1 MAEKNIKI
9 SGIGDVTREDF
20 VRAITDPDK
29 FKEFADQQGWG
40 NKRRQLAWNS
50 LHNYA
55 QGVQNGEINEINDM
69 HQVVDDTG
77 ARTNKQEKY
86 NWIGSKFDANGA
98 TAAFMNQIAKGMQ
111 TASKPADKSL
121 KSIPSITSY
130 LNQQWFG
137 SNNPDWELFQKNDTL
152 TNGVYGIANRSA
164 KIKEGL
170 TKYKNELT
178 TNGAQYNWDG
188 VDKDALYKNLDA
200 AIASSNVATYAPLG
214 ITSDYISNALAT
226 KDLSTTQ
233 EQSSENDQASPSQNS
248 NSEGITDEQ
257 LLALESNKDLADLA
271 QANPAKRAEYIAQA
285 RERLANQITLSEQE
299 AQRNTRAYQ
308 DKIAAQKQ
316 QQYNQEMLNWYNS
329 QTFKPEYTAQL
340 GSSYVGTPGG
350 GAVSTYLDSLNFSD
364 KDFEMNSP
372 RTISAI
378 ATSTK
383 FKKPEIRTV
392 KTNLGS
398 QTVTLNNKLDV
409 LAYMLQFNAKNNPN
423 FKRYFTDVSSAAGKS
438 AGSIYRINALKGAD
452 GSYVYV
458 RRNGNNYEFYRS
470 KPMDILYKE
479 HLARKHKLGG
489 VITKFQQG
497 GAAAYNAK
505 LKQRQQQ
512 VQKAKEQQI
521 QSQPQQPPLGR
532 SSIKS
537 MGKNTNTLTTAD
549 KIAIG
554 AAATDFLASFTA
566 NPIANGAGTLLTTGA
581 DIASD
586 ISHGASFGQAA
597 GNAAM
602 NLGMGL
608 IGFIPGLGTA
618 TKAKKL
624 KKILQVSSGAV
635 QAYFIA
641 NNFNEGVKSLGK
653 VLDGSATVQDYK
665 NLIYGLQGA
674 KGASNSVINAAK
686 RRGAAKVIKELPDK
700 FNAGEA
706 KYTFKNNG
714 KETQRLTQAQVK
726 ELQEKGSEGVSDEIK
741 QLLNGVAV
749 KPSKTIETKLGI
761 SWTKKQK
768 PIEYQYKP
776 KGEIQKLLDDLQIQS
791 QKSSMWNPGRQDY
804 LSMTSEHNW
813 SLPSISIGLGKNS
826 TKEVIKRGKQ
836 SSKPN
841 TTPESQP
848 TITNN
853 PEKPLQTHTITPEQ
867 QKKDIELLRK
877 RFMSEEPLPID
888 NATRKAYEHY
898 RKRPMTDQE
907 IKDLEAEQQIKRF
920 MRNYR
925 KQYKPQDQV
934 YAERRDALQKDL
946 SERKALAEDLANAQ
960 QEVEQARA
968 YTQSKIRW
976 DEGEAMAKKLPVPSA
991 RVIVTPESVRTQ
1003 VNRQFAMSWV
1013 PDKRKPALKGAA
1025 RAKKQAMYQNLFQ
1038 PPAVRQGTGSPVQH
1052 TTRKSLERLQ
1062 KMQDAV
1068 QQEFLERQRKQ
1079 NAIILSPTESRQG
1092 MYQQMFSP
1100 VLTNLDNQGRAS
1112 GLRAKPSKA
1121 DVKSV
1126 KSSEYKQQQKQSRQQ
1141 KATEVMEAFGNTK
1154 NNNTKGHNKNTNLP
1168 HKQSNKKKK
1177 TSRDNNIKRR
1187 QDGGVL
1193 YDYEFLKSVHAFKQ
1207 GGVIKAQGGVKLN
1220 NIWAGKNQNYGYNTY
1235 LNRIF
1240 GNQDVLSWMRTHY
1253 VGDNATK
1260 QYADYVMKNV
1270 NDRNTY
1276 GVNNYNND
1284 STYVANKGINTFNT
1298 GYQNAGNTLN
1308 YILFGNNT
1316 KDYTDKK
1323 GVAYGLINFTRPAK
1337 ALATGDSYNADPSKA
1352 YIDNA
1357 LGLQTYSR
1365 VASLTDPGIK
1375 TGGFGDWGKYWKEQG
1390 NTGAYYY
1397 IAPGDTS
1404 GKGQWIPTKDKTLNG
1419 YQDFEAA
1426 LQETPKKDGS
1436 VTNPDIGKKSIFDKG
1451 KEYLSKLTSNPGNLY
1466 NVVETGKYLL
1476 ANKAT
1481 NDIFKIKAPNFVIS
1495 PKHTSYQVMDNLA
1508 QQNAYHNRAAETVN
1522 QTSRPLTSSGQL
1534 QTAAQQESMNN
1545 ANKLY
1550 LQGNIERNT
1559 WLESQKQQSN
1569 HAGLYNM
1576 ESAVDT
1582 ANANAKQAY
1591 ATRMLN
1597 EYQDPRDRLR
1607 ALATNR
1613 QNWINALEK
1622 FNVIDPYVERKNA
1635 QQQYGLAKAQ
1645 WDYQNDADVLKASQ
1659 DYQALLRQHQND
1671 LNFNAWDT
1679 AQYKA
1684 LIDAQKKAGAKYYNN
1699 MYQVYGINNPGFK
1712 YSTPTYKKKGG
1723 KFEDISKFNT
1733 KEFYN
1738 TVRHSINTATKQGGD
1753 LGKLIN
1759 TLFKKSNKK

>member
-9 SGIGDVTREDF
+9 SGIGDVAREDF
-20 VRAITDPDK
+20 IRAITDPDK

-69 HQVVDDTG
+69 HQIVDDTG

-98 TAAFMNQIAKGMQ
+98 IAAFMNQIAKSMQ
-111 TASKPADKSL
+111 TSTKATDKSL
-121 KSIPSITSY
+121 KSIPNVTSY

-137 SNNPDWELFQKNDTL
+137 SNNPDWALFQKNDTL
-152 TNGVYGIANRSA
+152 TNGVYGITNRSA

-188 VDKDALYKNLDA
+188 VDKDTLYKNLDA

-214 ITSDYISNALAT
+214 ITADYINNVLAT
-226 KDLSTTQ
+226 KDLSAIVADTDTNTNNTQ
-233 EQSSENDQASPSQNS
+233 TVDDPTRGFSE
-248 NSEGITDEQ
+248 EE
-257 LLALESNKDLADLA
+257 LA
-271 QANPAKRAEYIAQA
+271 QYNTMTPEQQQKYLAQRQQIINLDNEEVLTKNQAKIDAVNKAKEDAAFKNWLKANGYYSPKAQA
-285 RERLANQITLSEQE
+285 TSYVSSRLARTSLVDSKGKRLQGPAVMSGAAFDRDHEKYRFQDSEWDSFIHGDLTSDIHKVW
-299 AQRNTRAYQ
+299 ALKNADRHTTNGDVAIRSKLDWINYNYQ
-308 DKIAAQKQ
+308 WLLDTGR
-316 QQYNQEMLNWYNS
+316 LNRI
-329 QTFKPEYTAQL
+329 
-340 GSSYVGTPGG
+340 GDDVSSYVGAPAGTVWRLKNSKRSSDG
-350 GAVSTYLDSLNFSD
+350 TYMYMR
-364 KDFEMNSP
+364 K
-372 RTISAI
+372 R
-378 ATSTK
+378 
-383 FKKPEIRTV
+383 
-392 KTNLGS
+392 G
-398 QTVTLNNKLDV
+398 NKL
-409 LAYMLQFNAKNNPN
+409 
-423 FKRYFTDVSSAAGKS
+423 
-438 AGSIYRINALKGAD
+438 
-452 GSYVYV
+452 
-458 RRNGNNYEFYRS
+458 EFYRS
-470 KPMDILYKE
+470 KSWNNLRNNEFKKYIS
-479 HLARKHKLGG
+479 KHQWGG
-489 VITKFQQG
+489 VFGSQ
-497 GAAAYNAK
+497 AK
-505 LKQRQQQ
+505 LREQYSKDLKARQDAI
-512 VQKAKEQQI
+512 KKQQI
-521 QSQPQQPPLGR
+521 QSQPQQVPVGR
-532 SSIKS
+532 SSVKS

-554 AAATDFLASFTA
+554 AAAADFLASFTA
-566 NPIANGAGTLLTTGA
+566 NPIANGSGTILTTGA

-624 KKILQVSSGAV
+624 KKILQISSGAV

-641 NNFNEGVKSLGK
+641 NNFSEGVKSLSK

-674 KGASNSVINAAK
+674 KGASNSVINTAK
-686 RRGAAKVIKELPDK
+686 RREAAKVIKELPDK

-706 KYTFKNNG
+706 RYTFKSNG
-714 KETQRLTQAQVK
+714 KETQRLTKAQVK
-726 ELQEKGSEGVSDEIK
+726 ELQEKGSEGVSDDIK
-741 QLLNGVAV
+741 QLLNGVVV
-749 KPSKTIETKLGI
+749 KPSKTITINTKLGV
-761 SWTKKQK
+761 SWTKKQN

-791 QKSSMWNPGRQDY
+791 QKSSMLHPGRQDY

-813 SLPSISIGLGKNS
+813 SLPSISMGFGKNS
-826 TKEVIKRGKQ
+826 AKEVIKRAKQ

-841 TTPESQP
+841 ATSQSQP
-848 TITNN
+848 TITTNN
-853 PEKPLQTHTITPEQ
+853 PERPLQTHTITPEQ
-867 QKKDIELLRK
+867 QKRDIELLRK
-877 RFMSEEPLPID
+877 RFTSDKPLPID
-888 NATRKAYEHY
+888 NATRKAYEDY

-907 IKDLEAEQQIKRF
+907 IIELEKEQRAKRSKRS
-920 MRNYR
+920 MPLVT
-925 KQYKPQDQV
+925 QEDD
-934 YAERRDALQKDL
+934 YAARRIALQK
-946 SERKALAEDLANAQ
+946 RKALAKDLENAQ
-960 QEVEQARA
+960 REVEQAKANTQFKINIAEGNARA
-968 YTQSKIRW
+968 K
-976 DEGEAMAKKLPVPSA
+976 DLPVPSA
-991 RVIVTPESVRTQ
+991 RVIVTPESVRAQ
-1003 VNRQFAMSWV
+1003 ANREFALNWEPV
-1013 PDKRKPALKGAA
+1013 EFKPELKGAA
-1025 RAKKQAMYQNLFQ
+1025 RSKKQAMY
-1038 PPAVRQGTGSPVQH
+1038 
-1052 TTRKSLERLQ
+1052 ERLFPPF
-1062 KMQDAV
+1062 A
-1068 QQEFLERQRKQ
+1068 ERQRKQ

-1100 VLTNLDNQGRAS
+1100 VLTNLDNQARAM

-1141 KATEVMEAFGNTK
+1141 KASEVMEAFGNTK
-1154 NNNTKGHNKNTNLP
+1154 SNNTKGYNKNTNLP

-1177 TSRDNNIKRR
+1177 TSRDTNIKRR

-1207 GGVIKAQGGVKLN
+1207 GGVIKAKGGVRLN
-1220 NIWAGKNQNYGYNTY
+1220 NIWAGKNQDYGYNTY

-1270 NDRNTY
+1270 NDRSTY
-1276 GVNNYNND
+1276 GINNYNND
-1284 STYVANKGINTFNT
+1284 STYVANEGINTFNT
-1298 GYQNAGNTLN
+1298 GYQNTGNTLN
-1308 YILFGNNT
+1308 YILFGNNI

-1323 GVAYGLINFTRPAK
+1323 GVVYKLINFIRPNK
-1337 ALATGDSYNADPSKA
+1337 ALATGDSYNIDPSKA

-1397 IAPGDTS
+1397 TAPGDTS
-1404 GKGQWIPTKDKTLNG
+1404 DKGQWIPTNDKTLNG
-1419 YQDFEAA
+1419 YQDFEAVPQKA
-1426 LQETPKKDGS
+1426 PKKDGS
-1436 VTNPDIGKKSIFDKG
+1436 ITNPDIGKKSIFDKG

-1466 NVVETGKYLL
+1466 NAVETGKYLL

-1508 QQNAYHNRAAETVN
+1508 QQNAYHSKAAETVN

-1550 LQGNIERNT
+1550 LQGNTERNT
-1559 WLESQKQQSN
+1559 WLEGQKQQSYKT
-1569 HAGLYNM
+1569 GLYNM

-1582 ANANAKQAY
+1582 ANANAQQAY
-1591 ATRMLN
+1591 KTRMLN
-1597 EYQDPRDRLR
+1597 EYQDPRDRAR

-1622 FNVIDPYVERKNA
+1622 FNIIDPYVERKNA

-1645 WDYQNDADVLKASQ
+1645 WDYQNDAKVLLAQQK
-1659 DYQALLRQHQND
+1659 YQQLLRQHYND
-1671 LNFNAWDT
+1671 LNFNVYDT
-1679 AQYKA
+1679 DEYKA
-1684 LIDAQKKAGAKYYNN
+1684 LVEAQKEAGARYYNN
-1699 MYQVYGINNPGFK
+1699 IYQVYGISNPGFK
-1712 YSTPTYKKKGG
+1712 YSTPLFQKKGG

-1738 TVRHSINTATKQGGD
+1738 TVRHSINTATKQSGD
-1753 LGKLIN
+1753 LSKLIN

>member
-9 SGIGDVTREDF
+9 SGIGDVTRADF

-69 HQVVDDTG
+69 HQIVDDTG

-111 TASKPADKSL
+111 TATKPADKSL

-188 VDKDALYKNLDA
+188 VDKDTLYKNLDA

-214 ITSDYISNALAT
+214 ITSDYINNALAT
-226 KDLSTTQ
+226 KDLSTVV
-233 EQSSENDQASPSQNS
+233 
-248 NSEGITDEQ
+248 
-257 LLALESNKDLADLA
+257 ADANTGSA
-271 QANPAKRAEYIAQA
+271 QAQTADDPTRGFSEEELA
-285 RERLANQITLSEQE
+285 RYNTMTPEQ
-299 AQRNTRAYQ
+299 
-308 DKIAAQKQ
+308 Q
-316 QQYNQEMLNWYNS
+316 QQYLAQRQQIINLNNEEALAKNQAEIDAASKRREDEAFENWLKTNGYYSPKAQASSYVPSRLVQSSMVDSKGKKIEGPAVKSGKEFDKATNINKFSDQEWDNFIHGDLTSDIHEAYSLKNADRHTTSGIVPIKSKLDWINYNYEWLLDTGKLNNI
-329 QTFKPEYTAQL
+329 
-340 GSSYVGTPGG
+340 GDDVSSYVGASKGTVWRLKNSKRNSDG
-350 GAVSTYLDSLNFSD
+350 TY
-364 KDFEMNSP
+364 M
-372 RTISAI
+372 
-378 ATSTK
+378 
-383 FKKPEIRTV
+383 
-392 KTNLGS
+392 
-398 QTVTLNNKLDV
+398 
-409 LAYMLQFNAKNNPN
+409 YMR
-423 FKRYFTDVSSAAGKS
+423 KR
-438 AGSIYRINALKGAD
+438 
-452 GSYVYV
+452 
-458 RRNGNNYEFYRS
+458 GNNLEFYRS
-470 KPMDILYKE
+470 KSWGDLRNNEYKKYISKHQWGGIFGNQAKLREQYSKDLKARQDAIKKQQQINSVERTPLRGQRDPNKIKAGQRELGNLGQLTGNDKVQIAGIFTDIGST
-479 HLARKHKLGG
+479 LASFAGPAG
-489 VITKFQQG
+489 NVA
-497 GAAAYNAK
+497 GAAAGVVGTGLHAWADFHDPSVSKAEAFTNLGTNLLFDAAGVVPILGSYGKLAK
-505 LKQRQQQ
+505 LGR
-512 VQKAKEQQI
+512 VGKALQNNARLYKLVLGTVTAPGVI
-521 QSQPQQPPLGR
+521 QAAPNAATA
-532 SSIKS
+532 IK
-537 MGKNTNTLTTAD
+537 KLVKDPATITAD
-549 KIAIG
+549 ELRDLSTAVSIATGMIKVAPNHNKVRATNPNYG
-554 AAATDFLASFTA
+554 KDVIVYTNKGKQTIPAKDYESIMDKTKNPTMRARNEALAATTKVDGIQFDNGIFHNYAPFARGSFWE
-566 NPIANGAGTLLTTGA
+566 GAYGNFFGTKF
-581 DIASD
+581 ISRFNNASD
-586 ISHGASFGQAA
+586 
-597 GNAAM
+597 
-602 NLGMGL
+602 
-608 IGFIPGLGTA
+608 PE
-618 TKAKKL
+618 TKYIFRPAKTL
-624 KKILQVSSGAV
+624 KNQ
-635 QAYFIA
+635 
-641 NNFNEGVKSLGK
+641 N
-653 VLDGSATVQDYK
+653 
-665 NLIYGLQGA
+665 
-674 KGASNSVINAAK
+674 
-686 RRGAAKVIKELPDK
+686 
-700 FNAGEA
+700 
-706 KYTFKNNG
+706 
-714 KETQRLTQAQVK
+714 
-726 ELQEKGSEGVSDEIK
+726 
-741 QLLNGVAV
+741 
-749 KPSKTIETKLGI
+749 SKT
-761 SWTKKQK
+761 SK
-768 PIEYQYKP
+768 PITDQNKP
-776 KGEIQKLLDDLQIQS
+776 TQ
-791 QKSSMWNPGRQDY
+791 N
-804 LSMTSEHNW
+804 
-813 SLPSISIGLGKNS
+813 
-826 TKEVIKRGKQ
+826 
-836 SSKPN
+836 
-841 TTPESQP
+841 QP

-853 PEKPLQTHTITPEQ
+853 PEKPLQTHNITPEQ
-867 QKKDIELLRK
+867 QKRDIELLRK
-877 RFMSEEPLPID
+877 RFTSSEPLPID

-907 IKDLEAEQQIKRF
+907 IKDLEAEQQAKRF
-920 MRNYR
+920 MRGSY
-925 KQYKPQDQV
+925 KQQKPQDQI
-934 YAERRDALQKDL
+934 YAEHRDALQKDL
-946 SERKALAEDLANAQ
+946 SERKSLAKDLANAQ
-960 QEVEQARA
+960 RGINTAQGNTRA
-968 YTQSKIRW
+968 K
-976 DEGEAMAKKLPVPSA
+976 DLPVPSA

-1003 VNRQFAMSWV
+1003 INRQFAMSWV

-1038 PPAVRQGTGSPVQH
+1038 PPAVRQGTGSAIQH
-1052 TTRKSLERLQ
+1052 TTRKSLERRR
-1062 KMQDAV
+1062 KMQNAV

-1100 VLTNLDNQGRAS
+1100 VLTNLDSQGRAS
-1112 GLRAKPSKA
+1112 GLRAKPSRA
-1121 DVKSV
+1121 DVKST

-1141 KATEVMEAFGNTK
+1141 KASEVMEAFGNTK
-1154 NNNTKGHNKNTNLP
+1154 SNNIKGHNKNTNLP

-1220 NIWAGKNQNYGYNTY
+1220 NIWAGKNQDYGYNTY
-1235 LNRIF
+1235 LNKYF
-1240 GNQDVLSWMRTHY
+1240 NNQDVLAWMRTHY

-1270 NDRNTY
+1270 NDRSTY

-1308 YILFGNNT
+1308 YTLFGNNT

-1323 GVAYGLINFTRPAK
+1323 GVAYKLINFTRPDK
-1337 ALATGDSYNADPSKA
+1337 ALATGDSYNANPSKA

-1365 VASLTDPGIK
+1365 VASLTDSGIK
-1375 TGGFGDWGKYWKEQG
+1375 AGGFGDWGKYWKEQG

-1426 LQETPKKDGS
+1426 PQETPKKDGS
-1436 VTNPDIGKKSIFDKG
+1436 VTTPGIGKKSIFDKG
-1451 KEYLSKLTSNPGNLY
+1451 KEYLAKLTSNPGNLY
-1466 NVVETGKYLL
+1466 NAVETGKYLL

-1481 NDIFKIKAPNFVIS
+1481 NDIFKIKAPNYVIS

-1508 QQNAYHNRAAETVN
+1508 QQNAYHSKAAETMN

-1550 LQGNIERNT
+1550 LQGNAERNT
-1559 WLESQKQQSN
+1559 WLEGQKQQSYK
-1569 HAGLYNM
+1569 AGLYNM

-1582 ANANAKQAY
+1582 ANANAQQAY
-1591 ATRMLN
+1591 KTRMLN
-1597 EYQDPRDRLR
+1597 EYQDPRDRAR

-1613 QNWINALEK
+1613 QNWINALEE
-1622 FNVIDPYVERKNA
+1622 FNVIDPYVEKKNA

-1645 WDYQNDADVLKASQ
+1645 WDYQNDAKVLLAQQK
-1659 DYQALLRQHQND
+1659 YQQLLRQHQND
-1671 LNFNAWDT
+1671 LNFNAYDT
-1679 AQYKA
+1679 DEYRA
-1684 LIDAQKKAGAKYYNN
+1684 LVEAQKEAGAKYYNN
-1699 MYQVYGINNPGFK
+1699 MYQVYGISNPGFK
-1712 YSTPTYKKKGG
+1712 YKKGG

-1738 TVRHSINTATKQGGD
+1738 TIRHSINTATKQSGD
-1753 LGKLIN
+1753 LSKLIN

>member
-9 SGIGDVTREDF
+9 SGIGDVTRADF

-69 HQVVDDTG
+69 HQIVDDTG

-111 TASKPADKSL
+111 TATKPADKSL
-121 KSIPSITSY
+121 KSIPSVTSY

-152 TNGVYGIANRSA
+152 TNGVYGIANRTA

-200 AIASSNVATYAPLG
+200 AINSPNVASYAPLG
-214 ITSDYISNALAT
+214 ITSDYINNALAT
-226 KDLSTTQ
+226 KDLSTTYG
-233 EQSSENDQASPSQNS
+233 QSSEDTQTPISQNP
-248 NSEGITDEQ
+248 NSEGLTDEQ
-257 LLALESNKDLADLA
+257 LLSLESNKDLADLA
-271 QANPAKRAEYIAQA
+271 AANPAKKAEYIAQA
-285 RERLANQITLSEQE
+285 RERLASQITLGEQE
-299 AQRNTRAYQ
+299 ARKNTRDYQ
-308 DKIAAQKQ
+308 DKVASQKQ

-340 GSSYVGTPGG
+340 GSSYAGTPGG
-350 GAVSTYLDSLNFSD
+350 KDPSIYLDSLNFSD
-364 KDFEMNSP
+364 KDFELNSP

-392 KTNLGS
+392 KTNLGN
-398 QTVTLNNKLDV
+398 QTITLNNKLDV
-409 LAYMLQFNAKNNPN
+409 LAYMLQYNAKYNPN
-423 FKRYFTDVSSAAGKS
+423 FKRYFTDVSSATGKS
-438 AGSIYRINALKGAD
+438 AGSIYRINALKGND

-458 RRNGNNYEFYRS
+458 RKNGNNYEFYRS
-470 KPMDILYKE
+470 KPMDTLYKE

-489 VITKFQQG
+489 IITRFQQG
-497 GAAAYNAK
+497 GAAAYIAQR
-505 LKQRQQQ
+505 KQRQQQ
-512 VQKAKEQQI
+512 IQKAKEQQI
-521 QSQPQQPPLGR
+521 QSQPQQAPFGR
-532 SSIKS
+532 STIKS

-597 GNAAM
+597 GNAAV

-624 KKILQVSSGAV
+624 KKILQISSGAV

-653 VLDGSATVQDYK
+653 VLNGSATVQDYK

-674 KGASNSVINAAK
+674 KGASNSVINATK

-706 KYTFKNNG
+706 RYTFKNNG

-726 ELQEKGSEGVSDEIK
+726 EIQEKGSAGVSDETR
-741 QLLNGVAV
+741 QLLNGLTI
-749 KPSKTIETKLGI
+749 KPSKKTFGI
-761 SWTKKQK
+761 TLTSR

-776 KGEIQKLLDDLQIQS
+776 KEEIQKLLDDLQIQS

-826 TKEVIKRGKQ
+826 TKEVIKRAKQ
-836 SSKPN
+836 SPKPN
-841 TTPESQP
+841 ATSQKQS

-867 QKKDIELLRK
+867 QKRDIELLRK
-877 RFMSEEPLPID
+877 RFTSNEPLPID

-907 IKDLEAEQQIKRF
+907 IKDLEAEQQAKRF
-920 MRNYR
+920 MRDLY
-925 KQYKPQDQV
+925 KQQKPQDQV

-946 SERKALAEDLANAQ
+946 SERKALAKDLADAQ
-960 QEVEQARA
+960 REINTAQGNTRA
-968 YTQSKIRW
+968 K
-976 DEGEAMAKKLPVPSA
+976 DLPVPSA

-1038 PPAVRQGTGSPVQH
+1038 PPAVRVGTGSAIQH
-1052 TTRKSLERLQ
+1052 TTRKSLERRQ
-1062 KMQDAV
+1062 KMQNAV
-1068 QQEFLERQRKQ
+1068 QQEFLERQRRQ

-1100 VLTNLDNQGRAS
+1100 VLTNLDSQARS
-1112 GLRAKPSKA
+1112 MGLRAKPSKA
-1121 DVKSV
+1121 DVKST
-1126 KSSEYKQQQKQSRQQ
+1126 KSSEYRQQQKQSRQQ
-1141 KATEVMEAFGNTK
+1141 KASEVMEAFGNTK
-1154 NNNTKGHNKNTNLP
+1154 SNNTKGHNKNTNLP

-1193 YDYEFLKSVHAFKQ
+1193 YNYEFLKSVHAFKQ

-1220 NIWAGKNQNYGYNTY
+1220 NIWAGKNQDFGYNTY
-1235 LNRIF
+1235 LNKYF
-1240 GNQDVLSWMRTHY
+1240 NNQDVLAWMRTHY
-1253 VGDNATK
+1253 VGDDATK

-1308 YILFGNNT
+1308 YTLFGNNT

-1323 GVAYGLINFTRPAK
+1323 GVAYGLINFTRPNK

-1365 VASLTDPGIK
+1365 VASLTDSGIK
-1375 TGGFGDWGKYWKEQG
+1375 SGGFGDWGKYWKEQG

-1426 LQETPKKDGS
+1426 PQETPKKDGS

-1466 NVVETGKYLL
+1466 NAVETGKYLL

-1481 NDIFKIKAPNFVIS
+1481 NDIFKIKAPNFVVS

-1508 QQNAYHNRAAETVN
+1508 QQNAYHSKAAETVN
-1522 QTSRPLTSSGQL
+1522 QASKPLTSSGQL

-1559 WLESQKQQSN
+1559 WLEGQKQQSYK
-1569 HAGLYNM
+1569 AGLYNM
-1576 ESAVDT
+1576 ENAVDT
-1582 ANANAKQAY
+1582 ANANAQQAY
-1591 ATRMLN
+1591 KTRMLN
-1597 EYQDPRDRLR
+1597 EYQDPRDRVR
-1607 ALATNR
+1607 GLATNR
-1613 QNWINALEK
+1613 QNWVNALEK

-1645 WDYQNDADVLKASQ
+1645 WDYQNDANVLAAQ
-1659 DYQALLRQHQND
+1659 QRYQQLLRQHQND
-1671 LNFNAWDT
+1671 LNFNAYDT
-1679 AQYKA
+1679 DEYKK
-1684 LIDAQKKAGAKYYNN
+1684 LINAQKAAGAKYYNN
-1699 MYQVYGINNPGFK
+1699 MYQVYGISNPGFK
-1712 YSTPTYKKKGG
+1712 YKKGG

-1738 TVRHSINTATKQGGD
+1738 TVRHSINTATKQSGD
-1753 LGKLIN
+1753 LSKLIN

>member
-69 HQVVDDTG
+69 HQIVDDTG

-121 KSIPSITSY
+121 KSIPSVTSY

-226 KDLSTTQ
+226 KDLSTTVSDTDSTQ
-233 EQSSENDQASPSQNS
+233 AQTTENDPTRGFSEEELAQYNSMTPEQQQKYLAQRQQIINLNNEETLTKNQAKIDAANKQREDNAFTNWLKANGYYSPKAQASSYVPTRIQRTTIVDPKKGRLQGPAVKNVYEFDRANAINKFEDQEWDNFIHGDLTSDIHKTYALKNANIRHTTTNGTVTIKS
-248 NSEGITDEQ
+248 KLDWINYNYDW
-257 LLALESNKDLADLA
+257 LLDTGK
-271 QANPAKRAEYIAQA
+271 
-285 RERLANQITLSEQE
+285 
-299 AQRNTRAYQ
+299 
-308 DKIAAQKQ
+308 
-316 QQYNQEMLNWYNS
+316 LNRI
-329 QTFKPEYTAQL
+329 
-340 GSSYVGTPGG
+340 GDDVSSYVGAPTGTVWRLKNSKRSSDG
-350 GAVSTYLDSLNFSD
+350 TY
-364 KDFEMNSP
+364 M
-372 RTISAI
+372 
-378 ATSTK
+378 
-383 FKKPEIRTV
+383 
-392 KTNLGS
+392 
-398 QTVTLNNKLDV
+398 
-409 LAYMLQFNAKNNPN
+409 YMR
-423 FKRYFTDVSSAAGKS
+423 KR
-438 AGSIYRINALKGAD
+438 
-452 GSYVYV
+452 
-458 RRNGNNYEFYRS
+458 GNNLEFYRS
-470 KPMDILYKE
+470 KSWNDLRNNEYKKYISKHQWGGIFGNQAKLRE
-479 HLARKHKLGG
+479 QYSKDLKARQDAIKKQQQINSVERTPLRGQRDPNKIKAGQRELGNLGQLTASDYAQLGG
-489 VITKFQQG
+489 IT
-497 GAAAYNAK
+497 
-505 LKQRQQQ
+505 
-512 VQKAKEQQI
+512 
-521 QSQPQQPPLGR
+521 
-532 SSIKS
+532 
-537 MGKNTNTLTTAD
+537 
-549 KIAIG
+549 
-554 AAATDFLASFTA
+554 
-566 NPIANGAGTLLTTGA
+566 A
-581 DIASD
+581 DIASTV
-586 ISHGASFGQAA
+586 SSFFGPVGTVVGAVSGLAGTGAHAFADFTDPSVSKGEAITNLGVNLLFDAAGAVPILGSYGKLAKLGRVGKALQNNAKLYKVILGTVTAPGVIQAA
-597 GNAAM
+597 PNAASAVKKLVT
-602 NLGMGL
+602 NPTTITADELRDLATAVSITSGL
-608 IGFIPGLGTA
+608 TKVAPNHNKVRTTNPHYGQNVIVHTNKGKQTIPTKQYEAMMDKTKNPTMRDRNEALEAA
-618 TKAKKL
+618 TKVKGIQFDNGVFHNYAPFAKG
-624 KKILQVSSGAV
+624 SRWEGA
-635 QAYFIA
+635 YGNFFGTKFISRF
-641 NNFNEGVKSLGK
+641 NNASDPETKYIFRPAKSLK
-653 VLDGSATVQDYK
+653 HQ
-665 NLIYGLQGA
+665 N
-674 KGASNSVINAAK
+674 
-686 RRGAAKVIKELPDK
+686 
-700 FNAGEA
+700 
-706 KYTFKNNG
+706 
-714 KETQRLTQAQVK
+714 
-726 ELQEKGSEGVSDEIK
+726 
-741 QLLNGVAV
+741 
-749 KPSKTIETKLGI
+749 SKT
-761 SWTKKQK
+761 SK
-768 PIEYQYKP
+768 PITNTEQPKP
-776 KGEIQKLLDDLQIQS
+776 AQ
-791 QKSSMWNPGRQDY
+791 
-804 LSMTSEHNW
+804 
-813 SLPSISIGLGKNS
+813 
-826 TKEVIKRGKQ
+826 
-836 SSKPN
+836 
-841 TTPESQP
+841 SQP

-853 PEKPLQTHTITPEQ
+853 PEKPLQTHNITPEQ

-907 IKDLEAEQQIKRF
+907 IKDLEAEQQAKRY
-920 MRNYR
+920 MRDLY
-925 KQYKPQDQV
+925 KQQKPQDQI

-968 YTQSKIRW
+968 YTQYKIRLT
-976 DEGEAMAKKLPVPSA
+976 ESEAMAKNLPVPSA

-1003 VNRQFAMSWV
+1003 ANREFALNW
-1013 PDKRKPALKGAA
+1013 KPIEFKPELKGAA
-1025 RAKKQAMYQNLFQ
+1025 RSKKQAMYERLF
-1038 PPAVRQGTGSPVQH
+1038 PPFAERQGTGSAVQH
-1052 TTRKSLERLQ
+1052 TTRKSLERRQ
-1062 KMQDAV
+1062 KMQNAV
-1068 QQEFLERQRKQ
+1068 QQEFLERQRRQ

-1141 KATEVMEAFGNTK
+1141 KASEVMEAFGNTK
-1154 NNNTKGHNKNTNLP
+1154 SNNTKGHNKNTNLP

-1207 GGVIKAQGGVKLN
+1207 GGVIKALGGVKLN
-1220 NIWAGKNQNYGYNTY
+1220 NIWAGKNQDFGYNTY

-1308 YILFGNNT
+1308 YTLFGNNT

-1323 GVAYGLINFTRPAK
+1323 GVAYSLINFTRPAK

-1426 LQETPKKDGS
+1426 PQETPKKDGS
-1436 VTNPDIGKKSIFDKG
+1436 VTNSDIGKKSIFDKG

-1466 NVVETGKYLL
+1466 NAVETGKYLL

-1481 NDIFKIKAPNFVIS
+1481 NDIFKIKAPNYVIS

-1508 QQNAYHNRAAETVN
+1508 QQNAYHNKAAETVN

-1550 LQGNIERNT
+1550 LQGNAERNT
-1559 WLESQKQQSN
+1559 WLEGQKEQSYK
-1569 HAGLYNM
+1569 AGLYNM

-1582 ANANAKQAY
+1582 ANANAQQAY
-1591 ATRMLN
+1591 KTRMIN
-1597 EYQDPRDRLR
+1597 EYQDPRDRIR
-1607 ALATNR
+1607 GLATNR

-1645 WDYQNDADVLKASQ
+1645 WDYQNDADVLIAQQK
-1659 DYQALLRQHQND
+1659 YQQLLRQHYND
-1671 LNFNAWDT
+1671 LNFNAYDT
-1679 AQYKA
+1679 PEYRA
-1684 LIDAQKKAGAKYYNN
+1684 LVDAQKNAGARYYNN
-1699 MYQVYGINNPGFK
+1699 MYQVYGISNPGFK
-1712 YSTPTYKKKGG
+1712 YSTPLFKKKGG

-1738 TVRHSINTATKQGGD
+1738 TIRHSINTATKQGGD
-1753 LGKLIN
+1753 LSKLIN

>member
-9 SGIGDVTREDF
+9 SGIGDVTRADF

-69 HQVVDDTG
+69 HQIVDDTG

-111 TASKPADKSL
+111 TDSKSANKSL
-121 KSIPSITSY
+121 KSIPSVTSY

-188 VDKDALYKNLDA
+188 IDKDALYKNLDA

-214 ITSDYISNALAT
+214 ITSDYINNVLAT
-226 KDLSTTQ
+226 RDLSTMGAGTGSTQ
-233 EQSSENDQASPSQNS
+233 AQTTEDDPTRGFSEEELARYNTMTPEQQQ
-248 NSEGITDEQ
+248 
-257 LLALESNKDLADLA
+257 
-271 QANPAKRAEYIAQA
+271 EY
-285 RERLANQITLSEQE
+285 L
-299 AQRNTRAYQ
+299 AQRNAAISLNNEKFLAQNQADIDRANKEKEDTAFKNWLVANGYYSPKAQ
-308 DKIAAQKQ
+308 ATSYVSSRLMQSSMVDSKGKRLEGPAVKSGKEFDKATNINSFTPQEWDNFIHGDLTSDIHNTYSLKNADRHTTNGNVAIKSKLDWLNYNFQ
-316 QQYNQEMLNWYNS
+316 QLLDTGKLN
-329 QTFKPEYTAQL
+329 EI
-340 GSSYVGTPGG
+340 GDDVSSYVGASKGTIWRLKNSKRNSDG
-350 GAVSTYLDSLNFSD
+350 TY
-364 KDFEMNSP
+364 M
-372 RTISAI
+372 
-378 ATSTK
+378 
-383 FKKPEIRTV
+383 
-392 KTNLGS
+392 
-398 QTVTLNNKLDV
+398 
-409 LAYMLQFNAKNNPN
+409 YMR
-423 FKRYFTDVSSAAGKS
+423 KR
-438 AGSIYRINALKGAD
+438 
-452 GSYVYV
+452 
-458 RRNGNNYEFYRS
+458 GNNLEFYRS
-470 KPMDILYKE
+470 KSWGDLRNNEYK
-479 HLARKHKLGG
+479 KHISKHQWGG
-489 VITKFQQG
+489 GISSGQ
-497 GAAAYNAK
+497 AK
-505 LKQRQQQ
+505 LREQYSKDLKARQDAIKKQ
-512 VQKAKEQQI
+512 KI
-521 QSQPQQPPLGR
+521 QSQPQQVPFGR
-532 SSIKS
+532 SSVKS
-537 MGKNTNTLTTAD
+537 MGENTNTLTTAD

-554 AAATDFLASFTA
+554 AAAADFLASFTA
-566 NPIANGAGTLLTTGA
+566 NPVANGTGTILTTGA
-581 DIASD
+581 DLASD

-597 GNAAM
+597 RNAAM

-608 IGFIPGLGTA
+608 VGFIPGLGTA

-641 NNFNEGVKSLGK
+641 NNFKEGVKSLSK
-653 VLDGSATVQDYK
+653 VLDGSASVQDYK

-674 KGASNSVINAAK
+674 KGASNSIINTAK
-686 RRGAAKVIKELPDK
+686 RRGAARAIKQLPDK

-706 KYTFKNNG
+706 RYTFKNNG

-776 KGEIQKLLDDLQIQS
+776 KEEIQKLLDDLQIQS

-826 TKEVIKRGKQ
+826 TKEVIKRAKQ
-836 SSKPN
+836 SPKSN
-841 TTPESQP
+841 AISQNQP

-853 PEKPLQTHTITPEQ
+853 PENPLQTHTITPEQ

-877 RFMSEEPLPID
+877 RFMSDKPLPID

-907 IKDLEAEQQIKRF
+907 IRDLEAEQQAKRF
-920 MRNYR
+920 MRDQY
-925 KQYKPQDQV
+925 KQQKPQDQI

-946 SERKALAEDLANAQ
+946 SERKSLAKDLADAQ
-960 QEVEQARA
+960 QEIKQAKANTQFKINLAEGNARA
-968 YTQSKIRW
+968 K
-976 DEGEAMAKKLPVPSA
+976 DLPIPSA

-1003 VNRQFAMSWV
+1003 ANREFALNWE
-1013 PDKRKPALKGAA
+1013 PIEFKPKLKGAA
-1025 RAKKQAMYQNLFQ
+1025 RSKKQAMYERLF
-1038 PPAVRQGTGSPVQH
+1038 PPFAERQGTGSAIQH
-1052 TTRKSLERLQ
+1052 TTRKSLERRR
-1062 KMQDAV
+1062 KMQNAV

-1100 VLTNLDNQGRAS
+1100 VLTNLDSQARAM
-1112 GLRAKPSKA
+1112 GLRAKPSRA
-1121 DVKSV
+1121 DVKST

-1141 KATEVMEAFGNTK
+1141 KASEVMEAFGNTK
-1154 NNNTKGHNKNTNLP
+1154 SNNTKGHNKNTNLP

-1207 GGVIKAQGGVKLN
+1207 GGIIKAQ
-1220 NIWAGKNQNYGYNTY
+1220 
-1235 LNRIF
+1235 
-1240 GNQDVLSWMRTHY
+1240 S
-1253 VGDNATK
+1253 
-1260 QYADYVMKNV
+1260 
-1270 NDRNTY
+1270 
-1276 GVNNYNND
+1276 
-1284 STYVANKGINTFNT
+1284 
-1298 GYQNAGNTLN
+1298 
-1308 YILFGNNT
+1308 
-1316 KDYTDKK
+1316 
-1323 GVAYGLINFTRPAK
+1323 
-1337 ALATGDSYNADPSKA
+1337 
-1352 YIDNA
+1352 
-1357 LGLQTYSR
+1357 
-1365 VASLTDPGIK
+1365 GIK
-1375 TGGFGDWGKYWKEQG
+1375 TGVKVNPKTTWFDAVWSQNVNHILRGLSDNNYYTWLNSMQDKHGDLHKNAGTNFQTTPYNDKSVGDYQNLYKTGYNGEWKDNNIGYNSLGIMHAQNLGRYDLYGNTKRTSGDWNIDANHRYKTDSSYSQITDDRRLLGRKGDFTDEQLASVTEAFKNKGYNFALGK
-1390 NTGAYYY
+1390 NDYYY
-1397 IAPGDTS
+1397 LSPIEKS
-1404 GKGQWIPTKDKTLNG
+1404 EQNQNI
-1419 YQDFEAA
+1419 
-1426 LQETPKKDGS
+1426 PKKDGS
-1436 VTNPDIGKKSIFDKG
+1436 VTTPGIGKKSIFDKG
-1451 KEYLSKLTSNPGNLY
+1451 KEYLAKLTSNPGNLY
-1466 NVVETGKYLL
+1466 NAVETGKYLL

-1481 NDIFKIKAPNFVIS
+1481 NDIFKIKAPNYVIS

-1508 QQNAYHNRAAETVN
+1508 QQNAYHSKAAEIMN

-1550 LQGNIERNT
+1550 LQDNAERNT
-1559 WLESQKQQSN
+1559 WLEGQKQQSYKV
-1569 HAGLYNM
+1569 GLYNM

-1582 ANANAKQAY
+1582 ANANAQQAY
-1591 ATRMLN
+1591 KTRMLN
-1597 EYQDPRDRLR
+1597 EYQDPRDRAR

-1645 WDYQNDADVLKASQ
+1645 WDYQNDAKVLLAQQK
-1659 DYQALLRQHQND
+1659 YQQLLRQHQND
-1671 LNFNAWDT
+1671 LNFNAYDT
-1679 AQYKA
+1679 DEYRA
-1684 LIDAQKKAGAKYYNN
+1684 LVDAQKEAGARYYNN
-1699 MYQVYGINNPGFK
+1699 MYQVYGISNPGFR
-1712 YSTPTYKKKGG
+1712 YKKGG

-1738 TVRHSINTATKQGGD
+1738 TIRHSINTATKQSGD
-1753 LGKLIN
+1753 LSKLIN

>member
-9 SGIGDVTREDF
+9 SGIGDVTRADF

-69 HQVVDDTG
+69 HQIVDDTG

-121 KSIPSITSY
+121 KSIPSVTSY

-214 ITSDYISNALAT
+214 ITSDYINNALAT
-226 KDLSTTQ
+226 KDLSTMV
-233 EQSSENDQASPSQNS
+233 
-248 NSEGITDEQ
+248 
-257 LLALESNKDLADLA
+257 ADADTGSA
-271 QANPAKRAEYIAQA
+271 QAQTTEDDPTKGFSEEELA
-285 RERLANQITLSEQE
+285 RYNTMTPEQ
-299 AQRNTRAYQ
+299 
-308 DKIAAQKQ
+308 Q
-316 QQYNQEMLNWYNS
+316 QQYLAQRQQIINLNNEEALTKNQAEIDAANKRREDEAFTNWLKANGYYS
-329 QTFKPEYTAQL
+329 PKAQAT
-340 GSSYVGTPGG
+340 SYVSSRLMQSSM
-350 GAVSTYLDSLNFSD
+350 VDSKGKRL
-364 KDFEMNSP
+364 ESP
-372 RTISAI
+372 AISNAKEWDI
-378 ATSTK
+378 ATDKNSFGDGWDNFIHGDLTPDIHK
-383 FKKPEIRTV
+383 VYSLKNADRHTTNGDVAIR
-392 KTNLGS
+392 S
-398 QTVTLNNKLDV
+398 KLDW
-409 LAYMLQFNAKNNPN
+409 LNYN
-423 FKRYFTDVSSAAGKS
+423 FQLLLDTGEINKIGDDVSSYIGASKGTVW
-438 AGSIYRINALKGAD
+438 RLKNSKRSSD
-452 GSYVYV
+452 GTYMYM
-458 RRNGNNYEFYRS
+458 RKRGNNLEFYRS
-470 KPMDILYKE
+470 KSWNDLRNNEYKKHINKHQFGGGIFGGQTKLRE
-479 HLARKHKLGG
+479 QYSKDLKARQDAIKSQKNLQQANSIERTPLRDQRDPNRIKAGQRELGNLG
-489 VITKFQQG
+489 QLTG
-497 GAAAYNAK
+497 ND
-505 LKQRQQQ
+505 Q
-512 VQKAKEQQI
+512 VQ
-521 QSQPQQPPLGR
+521 
-532 SSIKS
+532 
-537 MGKNTNTLTTAD
+537 
-549 KIAIG
+549 IAGIFTDIG
-554 AAATDFLASFTA
+554 STLASFA
-566 NPIANGAGTLLTTGA
+566 GPAGNLIGAGAGVVGTGLHAIADFNDPSVSKAEAFTNLGTNLLFDAAGA
-581 DIASD
+581 VPILGSYGKLAKLGRVGRALQNNARLYKLVLGT
-586 ISHGASFGQAA
+586 ITAPGIIQAA
-597 GNAAM
+597 PNAAS
-602 NLGMGL
+602 
-608 IGFIPGLGTA
+608 A
-618 TKAKKL
+618 VKKL
-624 KKILQVSSGAV
+624 VKDPTTITADELRDLSTAVSIATGMIKVAPNHDKIRTT
-635 QAYFIA
+635 
-641 NNFNEGVKSLGK
+641 N
-653 VLDGSATVQDYK
+653 
-665 NLIYGLQGA
+665 
-674 KGASNSVINAAK
+674 SN
-686 RRGAAKVIKELPDK
+686 
-700 FNAGEA
+700 
-706 KYTFKNNG
+706 Y
-714 KETQRLTQAQVK
+714 
-726 ELQEKGSEGVSDEIK
+726 
-741 QLLNGVAV
+741 
-749 KPSKTIETKLGI
+749 
-761 SWTKKQK
+761 
-768 PIEYQYKP
+768 
-776 KGEIQKLLDDLQIQS
+776 
-791 QKSSMWNPGRQDY
+791 
-804 LSMTSEHNW
+804 
-813 SLPSISIGLGKNS
+813 GKNV
-826 TKEVIKRGKQ
+826 TVHTNRGKQ
-836 SSKPN
+836 TIPARQYEAMMDKTKNPTMRDRNEALEAATKVKGIQFDNGIFHNYAPSSNNPLKLEGFYGKWGIVSRLGNTSDPVTKYRFRSAGAVKRYNRIQKNSKTSKSTTDQTKPIQ
-841 TTPESQP
+841 SQP

-853 PEKPLQTHTITPEQ
+853 PENPLQTHNITPEQ

-877 RFMSEEPLPID
+877 RFMSDKPLPID

-907 IKDLEAEQQIKRF
+907 IKDLEAEQQAKRF
-920 MRNYR
+920 MRDLY
-925 KQYKPQDQV
+925 KQQKPQDQV

-946 SERKALAEDLANAQ
+946 SERKALAKDLADAQ
-960 QEVEQARA
+960 REINTAQGNTRA
-968 YTQSKIRW
+968 K
-976 DEGEAMAKKLPVPSA
+976 DLPVPSA

-1038 PPAVRQGTGSPVQH
+1038 PPAVRVGTGSAVQH
-1052 TTRKSLERLQ
+1052 TTRKSLERRR
-1062 KMQDAV
+1062 KMQNAV

-1100 VLTNLDNQGRAS
+1100 VLTNLDSQGRAS
-1112 GLRAKPSKA
+1112 GLRAKPSRI

-1141 KATEVMEAFGNTK
+1141 KASEVMEAFGNTK
-1154 NNNTKGHNKNTNLP
+1154 SNNTKGHNKNTNLP

-1207 GGVIKAQGGVKLN
+1207 GGIIKAKGGVKLN
-1220 NIWAGKNQNYGYNTY
+1220 NIWAGKNQDFGYNTY
-1235 LNRIF
+1235 LNKYF
-1240 GNQDVLSWMRTHY
+1240 NNQDVLSWMRTHY
-1253 VGDNATK
+1253 VGDDATK

-1308 YILFGNNT
+1308 YTLFGNNT

-1323 GVAYGLINFTRPAK
+1323 GVAYGLINFTRPDK
-1337 ALATGDSYNADPSKA
+1337 ALATGDSYNANPSKA

-1365 VASLTDPGIK
+1365 VASLTDSGIK
-1375 TGGFGDWGKYWKEQG
+1375 AGGFGDWGKYWKEQG

-1426 LQETPKKDGS
+1426 PQETPKKDGS
-1436 VTNPDIGKKSIFDKG
+1436 VTTPGIGKKSIFDKG
-1451 KEYLSKLTSNPGNLY
+1451 KEYLAKLTSNPGNLY
-1466 NVVETGKYLL
+1466 NAVETGKYLL

-1481 NDIFKIKAPNFVIS
+1481 NDIFKIKAPNYVIS

-1508 QQNAYHNRAAETVN
+1508 QQNAYHSKAAEAMN

-1550 LQGNIERNT
+1550 LQGNAERNT
-1559 WLESQKQQSN
+1559 WLEGQKEQSYK
-1569 HAGLYNM
+1569 AGLYNM

-1582 ANANAKQAY
+1582 ANANAQQAY
-1591 ATRMLN
+1591 KTRLIN
-1597 EYQDPRDRLR
+1597 EYQDPRDRIR
-1607 ALATNR
+1607 GLATNR
-1613 QNWINALEK
+1613 QNWINALEN

-1645 WDYQNDADVLKASQ
+1645 WDYQNDAKVLLAQQK
-1659 DYQALLRQHQND
+1659 YQQLLRQHQND
-1671 LNFNAWDT
+1671 LNFNASDT
-1679 AQYKA
+1679 PEYKA
-1684 LIDAQKKAGAKYYNN
+1684 LVEAQKEAGAKYYNN
-1699 MYQVYGINNPGFK
+1699 MYQVYGISNPGFK
-1712 YSTPTYKKKGG
+1712 YKKGG

-1738 TVRHSINTATKQGGD
+1738 TIRHSINTATKQSGD
-1753 LGKLIN
+1753 LSKLIN

>member
-9 SGIGDVTREDF
+9 SGIGDVTRADF

-69 HQVVDDTG
+69 HQIVDDTG

-121 KSIPSITSY
+121 KSIPSVTSY

-152 TNGVYGIANRSA
+152 TNGVYGIANRTA

-214 ITSDYISNALAT
+214 ITSDYINNALAT
-226 KDLSTTQ
+226 KDLNITQ
-233 EQSSENDQASPSQNS
+233 EQFSENDQVSASQNP
-248 NSEGITDEQ
+248 NSKGLTNEQ
-257 LLALESNKDLADLA
+257 LLSLESNKDLAGLA

-285 RERLANQITLSEQE
+285 RERLANQITLSEQK
-299 AQRNTRAYQ
+299 AQRITRAYQ
-308 DKIAAQKQ
+308 DKTAAQKQ
-316 QQYNQEMLNWYNS
+316 QYYNQEMLNWYNS

-340 GSSYVGTPGG
+340 GSSYVGGSGG
-350 GAVSTYLDSLNFSD
+350 GAGSDYLDSLNFSD
-364 KDFEMNSP
+364 KDFELNSP
-372 RTISAI
+372 RTISSI
-378 ATSTK
+378 ATFTK

-392 KTNLGS
+392 KTNLGN
-398 QTVTLNNKLDV
+398 QTITLNNKLDV
-409 LAYMLQFNAKNNPN
+409 LAYMLQYNAKHNPN
-423 FKRYFTDVSSAAGKS
+423 FKRYLTDVSSVAGKS
-438 AGSIYRINALKGAD
+438 AGSIYRINALKGTD
-452 GSYVYV
+452 GSYVYI
-458 RRNGNNYEFYRS
+458 RKNGNNYEFYRS
-470 KPMDILYKE
+470 KPMNILYKE

-489 VITKFQQG
+489 IITKFQQG
-497 GAAAYNAK
+497 GVAAYKAA

-512 VQKAKEQQI
+512 IQKAKEQQI
-521 QSQPQQPPLGR
+521 QSQPQQVPFGR
-532 SSIKS
+532 SSVKS

-554 AAATDFLASFTA
+554 VAAADFLASFTA
-566 NPIANGAGTLLTTGA
+566 NPITNGAGTILTAGA
-581 DIASD
+581 DLASD
-586 ISHGASFGQAA
+586 ISHGASLRQAA
-597 GNAAM
+597 GNAAI

-641 NNFNEGVKSLGK
+641 NNFIEGVKSLSK
-653 VLDGSATVQDYK
+653 VLDGSASVQDYK
-665 NLIYGLQGA
+665 NLIYGLQGV
-674 KGASNSVINAAK
+674 KGASNSIINTAK
-686 RRGAAKVIKELPDK
+686 RRGAAKVIQELPDK

-706 KYTFKNNG
+706 RYTFKSNG

-726 ELQEKGSEGVSDEIK
+726 ELQEKGSEGVSNEIK
-741 QLLNGVAV
+741 QLLNGVVV
-749 KPSKTIETKLGI
+749 KPSKTIETRLGSI
-761 SWTKKQK
+761 TWTKKQK

-791 QKSSMWNPGRQDY
+791 QKFSTWNPGRQDY
-804 LSMTSEHNW
+804 LSMTSEHKW

-826 TKEVIKRGKQ
+826 TKEVIRRAKQ

-841 TTPESQP
+841 VT
-848 TITNN
+848 

-867 QKKDIELLRK
+867 QKRNIELLRK
-877 RFMSEEPLPID
+877 RFTSNEPLPIN

-898 RKRPMTDQE
+898 KKRPMTDQE
-907 IKDLEAEQQIKRF
+907 IIALEKEQRAKRSKRSAPLF
-920 MRNYR
+920 T
-925 KQYKPQDQV
+925 QEDE
-934 YAERRDALQKDL
+934 YAARRLALQKDL

-960 QEVEQARA
+960 REIKQAKANTQAKINLAEGNARA
-968 YTQSKIRW
+968 K
-976 DEGEAMAKKLPVPSA
+976 DLPIPSA
-991 RVIVTPESVRTQ
+991 RVIVTPESVRAQ
-1003 VNRQFAMSWV
+1003 ANREFALNW
-1013 PDKRKPALKGAA
+1013 KPIESKPELKGAA
-1025 RAKKQAMYQNLFQ
+1025 RSKKQAMYERLF
-1038 PPAVRQGTGSPVQH
+1038 PPFAERQGTGSAVQH
-1052 TTRKSLERLQ
+1052 TTRKSLERRQ
-1062 KMQDAV
+1062 KMQNDV

-1100 VLTNLDNQGRAS
+1100 VLTNLDNQARAM

-1121 DVKSV
+1121 DVKST

-1141 KATEVMEAFGNTK
+1141 KASEVMEAFGNTK
-1154 NNNTKGHNKNTNLP
+1154 SNNTKGHNKNTNLP

-1207 GGVIKAQGGVKLN
+1207 GGIIKAQGGIKLN
-1220 NIWAGKNQNYGYNTY
+1220 NIWAGKNQDYGYNTY
-1235 LNRIF
+1235 LNKYF
-1240 GNQDVLSWMRTHY
+1240 NNQDVLSWMRTHY

-1270 NDRNTY
+1270 NDRHTY

-1284 STYVANKGINTFNT
+1284 STYVANKDINTFNT

-1308 YILFGNNT
+1308 YTLFGNNT
-1316 KDYTDKK
+1316 KDYTNKK
-1323 GVAYGLINFTRPAK
+1323 GVAYSLINFTRPNK

-1365 VASLTDPGIK
+1365 VASLTDSGIK
-1375 TGGFGDWGKYWKEQG
+1375 AGGFGDWGKYWKEQG

-1419 YQDFEAA
+1419 YQDFEATP
-1426 LQETPKKDGS
+1426 QETPKKDGS

-1451 KEYLSKLTSNPGNLY
+1451 KEYLAKLTSNPGNLY
-1466 NVVETGKYLL
+1466 NAVETGKYLL

-1481 NDIFKIKAPNFVIS
+1481 NDIFKIKAPNYVIS
-1495 PKHTSYQVMDNLA
+1495 PKHNSYQVMDNLA
-1508 QQNAYHNRAAETVN
+1508 QQNAYHSKAAETMN

-1550 LQGNIERNT
+1550 LQGNAERNT
-1559 WLESQKQQSN
+1559 WLEGQKQQSYK
-1569 HAGLYNM
+1569 AGLYNM
-1576 ESAVDT
+1576 ENAVDI
-1582 ANANAKQAY
+1582 ANANAQQAY
-1591 ATRMLN
+1591 KTRMLN
-1597 EYQDPRDRLR
+1597 EYQDPRDRAR

-1645 WDYQNDADVLKASQ
+1645 WDYQNDSKVLLAQQK
-1659 DYQALLRQHQND
+1659 YQQLLRQHQND
-1671 LNFNAWDT
+1671 LNFNAYDT
-1679 AQYKA
+1679 DEYRA
-1684 LIDAQKKAGAKYYNN
+1684 LVEAQKEAGARYYNN
-1699 MYQVYGINNPGFK
+1699 MYQVYGISNPGFK
-1712 YSTPTYKKKGG
+1712 YKKGG

-1738 TVRHSINTATKQGGD
+1738 TIRHSINTATKQSGD
-1753 LGKLIN
+1753 LSKLIN

>member
-9 SGIGDVTREDF
+9 SGIGDVTRADF

-69 HQVVDDTG
+69 HQIVDDTG

-121 KSIPSITSY
+121 KSIPSVTSY

-226 KDLSTTQ
+226 KDLSTMVSDADTGSAQTQ
-233 EQSSENDQASPSQNS
+233 STEDDPTKGFSEEELARYNTMTPEQ
-248 NSEGITDEQ
+248 
-257 LLALESNKDLADLA
+257 
-271 QANPAKRAEYIAQA
+271 
-285 RERLANQITLSEQE
+285 
-299 AQRNTRAYQ
+299 
-308 DKIAAQKQ
+308 Q
-316 QQYNQEMLNWYNS
+316 QQYLAQRQQIINLNNEEALTKNQAEIDAANKRREDEAFENWLKTNGYYS
-329 QTFKPEYTAQL
+329 PKAQA
-340 GSSYVGTPGG
+340 SSYVPSRLAQSSMVDSKGKRLEGPAVKIGKEFDKATNINSFTPQEWDNFIHGDLT
-350 GAVSTYLDSLNFSD
+350 SDIHNTYSLKNAD
-364 KDFEMNSP
+364 RHTTNGNV
-372 RTISAI
+372 AI
-378 ATSTK
+378 KS
-383 FKKPEIRTV
+383 
-392 KTNLGS
+392 
-398 QTVTLNNKLDV
+398 KLDW
-409 LAYMLQFNAKNNPN
+409 LNYN
-423 FKRYFTDVSSAAGKS
+423 FQQLLDTGKLNEIGDDVSSYIGASKGTVW
-438 AGSIYRINALKGAD
+438 RLKNSKRNSD
-452 GSYVYV
+452 GTYMYM
-458 RRNGNNYEFYRS
+458 RKRGNNLEFYRS
-470 KPMDILYKE
+470 KSWGDLRNNEYKKHISKHQWGGGISSGQAKLREQYSKDLKARQDAIKSQKKMQQANSIERTPLRDQRDPNRIKAGQRELGNLGQLTGTDKLQIAGIFADIGSTVSSFAGPAGNLIGAGAGVVGTGLHAAADFNDPSVSKAEAFTNLGANLLFDAAGVVPILGSYGKLAKLGRVGRALQNNARLYK
-479 HLARKHKLGG
+479 LVLGTVTAPGIIQAAPNAANAIKKL
-489 VITKFQQG
+489 VTKPTT
-497 GAAAYNAK
+497 
-505 LKQRQQQ
+505 
-512 VQKAKEQQI
+512 I
-521 QSQPQQPPLGR
+521 
-532 SSIKS
+532 
-537 MGKNTNTLTTAD
+537 TAD
-549 KIAIG
+549 ELRDLSTAVSIATGMIKVAPNHDKIRTTNPNYGKDVIVHTNKGKQTIPAKQYE
-554 AAATDFLASFTA
+554 AMMDKTKNPTMRDRNEALEAATKVKGIQFDNGIFHNYAPSSN
-566 NPIANGAGTLLTTGA
+566 NPLKLEGFYGKWGIVSRLGNTSDPETKYIFRPAKTL
-581 DIASD
+581 
-586 ISHGASFGQAA
+586 
-597 GNAAM
+597 
-602 NLGMGL
+602 
-608 IGFIPGLGTA
+608 
-618 TKAKKL
+618 
-624 KKILQVSSGAV
+624 
-635 QAYFIA
+635 
-641 NNFNEGVKSLGK
+641 
-653 VLDGSATVQDYK
+653 K
-665 NLIYGLQGA
+665 NQ
-674 KGASNSVINAAK
+674 N
-686 RRGAAKVIKELPDK
+686 
-700 FNAGEA
+700 
-706 KYTFKNNG
+706 
-714 KETQRLTQAQVK
+714 
-726 ELQEKGSEGVSDEIK
+726 
-741 QLLNGVAV
+741 
-749 KPSKTIETKLGI
+749 SKT
-761 SWTKKQK
+761 SK
-768 PIEYQYKP
+768 PITGQDKP
-776 KGEIQKLLDDLQIQS
+776 AQ
-791 QKSSMWNPGRQDY
+791 N
-804 LSMTSEHNW
+804 
-813 SLPSISIGLGKNS
+813 
-826 TKEVIKRGKQ
+826 
-836 SSKPN
+836 
-841 TTPESQP
+841 QP

-853 PEKPLQTHTITPEQ
+853 PEKPLQTHNITPEQ
-867 QKKDIELLRK
+867 QKRDIELLRK
-877 RFMSEEPLPID
+877 RFMSDKPLPID

-907 IKDLEAEQQIKRF
+907 IKDLEAEQQSKRF
-920 MRNYR
+920 MRDLY
-925 KQYKPQDQV
+925 KQQKPQDQI

-946 SERKALAEDLANAQ
+946 SERKALAKDLADAQ
-960 QEVEQARA
+960 REINTAQGNTRA
-968 YTQSKIRW
+968 K
-976 DEGEAMAKKLPVPSA
+976 DLPVPSA

-1038 PPAVRQGTGSPVQH
+1038 PPAVRVGTGSAVQH
-1052 TTRKSLERLQ
+1052 TTRKSLERRR
-1062 KMQDAV
+1062 KMQNAV

-1100 VLTNLDNQGRAS
+1100 VLTNLDSQGRAS
-1112 GLRAKPSKA
+1112 GLRAKPSRI

-1141 KATEVMEAFGNTK
+1141 KASEVMEAFGNTK
-1154 NNNTKGHNKNTNLP
+1154 SNNTKGHNKNTNLP

-1207 GGVIKAQGGVKLN
+1207 GGIIKAQGGVKLN
-1220 NIWAGKNQNYGYNTY
+1220 NIWAGKNQDFGYNTY
-1235 LNRIF
+1235 LNKYF
-1240 GNQDVLSWMRTHY
+1240 NNQDVLSWMRTHY
-1253 VGDNATK
+1253 VGDDATK

-1308 YILFGNNT
+1308 YTLFGNNT

-1323 GVAYGLINFTRPAK
+1323 GVAYGLINFTRPDK
-1337 ALATGDSYNADPSKA
+1337 ALATGDSYNANPSKA

-1365 VASLTDPGIK
+1365 VASLTDSGIK
-1375 TGGFGDWGKYWKEQG
+1375 AGGFGDWGKYWKEQG

-1426 LQETPKKDGS
+1426 TQETPKKDGS
-1436 VTNPDIGKKSIFDKG
+1436 VTTPGIGKKSIFDKG

-1466 NVVETGKYLL
+1466 NAVETGKYLL

-1481 NDIFKIKAPNFVIS
+1481 NDIFKIKAPNYVIS

-1508 QQNAYHNRAAETVN
+1508 QQNAYHSKAAEAMN

-1550 LQGNIERNT
+1550 LQGNAERNT
-1559 WLESQKQQSN
+1559 WLEGQKEQSYK
-1569 HAGLYNM
+1569 AGLYNM

-1582 ANANAKQAY
+1582 ANANAQQAY
-1591 ATRMLN
+1591 KTRLIN
-1597 EYQDPRDRLR
+1597 EYQDPRDRIR
-1607 ALATNR
+1607 GLATNR

-1645 WDYQNDADVLKASQ
+1645 WDYQNDAKVLLAQQK
-1659 DYQALLRQHQND
+1659 YQQLLRQHQND
-1671 LNFNAWDT
+1671 LNFNASDT
-1679 AQYKA
+1679 PEYKA
-1684 LIDAQKKAGAKYYNN
+1684 LVEAQKEAGAKYYNN
-1699 MYQVYGINNPGFK
+1699 MYQVYGISNPGFK
-1712 YSTPTYKKKGG
+1712 YKKGG

-1738 TVRHSINTATKQGGD
+1738 TIRHSINTATKQSED
-1753 LGKLIN
+1753 LSKLIN

>member
-9 SGIGDVTREDF
+9 SGIGDVTRADF

-69 HQVVDDTG
+69 HQIVDDTG

-121 KSIPSITSY
+121 KSIPSVTSY

-152 TNGVYGIANRSA
+152 TNGVYDIANRSA

-226 KDLSTTQ
+226 KDLSTMVSDADTGSAQTQ
-233 EQSSENDQASPSQNS
+233 STEDDPTKGFSEEELARYNTMTPEQ
-248 NSEGITDEQ
+248 
-257 LLALESNKDLADLA
+257 
-271 QANPAKRAEYIAQA
+271 
-285 RERLANQITLSEQE
+285 
-299 AQRNTRAYQ
+299 
-308 DKIAAQKQ
+308 Q
-316 QQYNQEMLNWYNS
+316 QQYLAQRQQIINLNNEEALTKNQAEIDAANKRREDEAFENWLKTNGYYS
-329 QTFKPEYTAQL
+329 PKAQA
-340 GSSYVGTPGG
+340 SSYVPSRLAQSSMVDSKGKRLEGPAVKSGKEFDKATNINSFTPQEWDNFIHGDLT
-350 GAVSTYLDSLNFSD
+350 SDIHNTYSLKNAD
-364 KDFEMNSP
+364 RHTTNGNV
-372 RTISAI
+372 AI
-378 ATSTK
+378 KS
-383 FKKPEIRTV
+383 
-392 KTNLGS
+392 
-398 QTVTLNNKLDV
+398 KLDW
-409 LAYMLQFNAKNNPN
+409 LNYN
-423 FKRYFTDVSSAAGKS
+423 FQQLLDTGKLNEIGDDVSSYIGASKGTVW
-438 AGSIYRINALKGAD
+438 RLKNSKRNSD
-452 GSYVYV
+452 GTYMYM
-458 RRNGNNYEFYRS
+458 RKRGNNLEFYRS
-470 KPMDILYKE
+470 KSWGDLRNNEYKKHISKHQWGGGISSGQAKLREQYSKDLKARQDAIKSQKKMQQANSIERTPLRDQRDPNRIKAGQRELGNLGQLTGTDKLQIAGIFADIGSTVSSFAGPAGNLIGAGAGVVGTGLHAAADFNDPSVSKAEAFTNLGANLLFDAAGVVPILGSYGKLAKLGRVGRALQNNARLYK
-479 HLARKHKLGG
+479 LVLGTVTAPGIIQAAPNAANAIKKL
-489 VITKFQQG
+489 VTKPTT
-497 GAAAYNAK
+497 
-505 LKQRQQQ
+505 
-512 VQKAKEQQI
+512 I
-521 QSQPQQPPLGR
+521 
-532 SSIKS
+532 
-537 MGKNTNTLTTAD
+537 TAD
-549 KIAIG
+549 ELRDLSTAVSIATGMIKVAPNHDKIRTTNPNYGKDVIVHTNKGKQTIPAKQYE
-554 AAATDFLASFTA
+554 AMMDKTKNPTMRDRNEALEAATKVKGIQFDNGIFHNYAPSSN
-566 NPIANGAGTLLTTGA
+566 NPFKLEGFYGKWGIVSRLGNTSDPETKYIFRPAKTL
-581 DIASD
+581 
-586 ISHGASFGQAA
+586 
-597 GNAAM
+597 
-602 NLGMGL
+602 
-608 IGFIPGLGTA
+608 
-618 TKAKKL
+618 
-624 KKILQVSSGAV
+624 
-635 QAYFIA
+635 
-641 NNFNEGVKSLGK
+641 
-653 VLDGSATVQDYK
+653 K
-665 NLIYGLQGA
+665 NQ
-674 KGASNSVINAAK
+674 N
-686 RRGAAKVIKELPDK
+686 
-700 FNAGEA
+700 
-706 KYTFKNNG
+706 
-714 KETQRLTQAQVK
+714 
-726 ELQEKGSEGVSDEIK
+726 
-741 QLLNGVAV
+741 
-749 KPSKTIETKLGI
+749 SKT
-761 SWTKKQK
+761 SK
-768 PIEYQYKP
+768 PITGQDKP
-776 KGEIQKLLDDLQIQS
+776 AQ
-791 QKSSMWNPGRQDY
+791 N
-804 LSMTSEHNW
+804 
-813 SLPSISIGLGKNS
+813 
-826 TKEVIKRGKQ
+826 
-836 SSKPN
+836 
-841 TTPESQP
+841 QP

-853 PEKPLQTHTITPEQ
+853 PEKPLQTHNITPEQ
-867 QKKDIELLRK
+867 QKRDIELLRK
-877 RFMSEEPLPID
+877 RFMSDKPLPID

-907 IKDLEAEQQIKRF
+907 IKDLEAEQQSKRF
-920 MRNYR
+920 MRDLY
-925 KQYKPQDQV
+925 KQQKPQDQI

-946 SERKALAEDLANAQ
+946 SERKSLAKDLANAQ
-960 QEVEQARA
+960 QEIKQAKANTQVKINLAEGNARA
-968 YTQSKIRW
+968 K
-976 DEGEAMAKKLPVPSA
+976 DLPVPSA

-1003 VNRQFAMSWV
+1003 ANREFALNW
-1013 PDKRKPALKGAA
+1013 KPIEFKPELKGAA
-1025 RAKKQAMYQNLFQ
+1025 RSKKQAMYERLF
-1038 PPAVRQGTGSPVQH
+1038 PPFAERQGTGSAIQH
-1052 TTRKSLERLQ
+1052 TTRKSLERRQ
-1062 KMQDAV
+1062 KMQNAV
-1068 QQEFLERQRKQ
+1068 QQEFLERQRRQ

-1100 VLTNLDNQGRAS
+1100 VLTNLDSQGRAS
-1112 GLRAKPSKA
+1112 GLRAKPSRA
-1121 DVKSV
+1121 DVKST

-1141 KATEVMEAFGNTK
+1141 KASEVMEAFGNTK
-1154 NNNTKGHNKNTNLP
+1154 SNNTKGHNKNTNLP

-1187 QDGGVL
+1187 QDGGIL

-1220 NIWAGKNQNYGYNTY
+1220 NIWAGKNQDYGYNTY

-1240 GNQDVLSWMRTHY
+1240 GDQDVLSWMRTHY
-1253 VGDNATK
+1253 VGDDATK

-1308 YILFGNNT
+1308 YTLFGNNT

-1323 GVAYGLINFTRPAK
+1323 GVAYGLINFTRPDK
-1337 ALATGDSYNADPSKA
+1337 ALATGDSYNANPSKA

-1365 VASLTDPGIK
+1365 VASLTDSGIK
-1375 TGGFGDWGKYWKEQG
+1375 AGGFGDWGKYWKEQG

-1426 LQETPKKDGS
+1426 PQETPKKDGS
-1436 VTNPDIGKKSIFDKG
+1436 VTTPGIGKKSIFDKG
-1451 KEYLSKLTSNPGNLY
+1451 KEYLAKLTSNPGNLY
-1466 NVVETGKYLL
+1466 NAVETGKYLL

-1481 NDIFKIKAPNFVIS
+1481 NDIFKIKAPNYVIS

-1508 QQNAYHNRAAETVN
+1508 QQNAYHSKAAEAMN

-1550 LQGNIERNT
+1550 LQGNAERNT
-1559 WLESQKQQSN
+1559 WLEGQKEQSYK
-1569 HAGLYNM
+1569 AGLYNM

-1582 ANANAKQAY
+1582 ANANAQQAY
-1591 ATRMLN
+1591 KTRLIN
-1597 EYQDPRDRLR
+1597 EYQDPRDRIR
-1607 ALATNR
+1607 GLATNR

-1645 WDYQNDADVLKASQ
+1645 WDYQNDAKVLLAQQK
-1659 DYQALLRQHQND
+1659 YQQLLRQHQND
-1671 LNFNAWDT
+1671 LNFNASDT
-1679 AQYKA
+1679 PEYKA
-1684 LIDAQKKAGAKYYNN
+1684 LVEAQKEAGAKYYNN
-1699 MYQVYGINNPGFK
+1699 MYQVYGISNPGFK
-1712 YSTPTYKKKGG
+1712 YKKGG

-1738 TVRHSINTATKQGGD
+1738 TIRHSINTATKQSGD
-1753 LGKLIN
+1753 LSKLIN

>member
-9 SGIGDVTREDF
+9 SGIGDVTRADF

-69 HQVVDDTG
+69 HQIVDDTG
-77 ARTNKQEKY
+77 ARTNNQEKY

-111 TASKPADKSL
+111 TATKPADKTL
-121 KSIPSITSY
+121 KSIPSVTSY

-152 TNGVYGIANRSA
+152 ANGVYGIANRTA

-178 TNGAQYNWDG
+178 TNGAQYSWDG

-200 AIASSNVATYAPLG
+200 AINSPNVASYAPLG
-214 ITSDYISNALAT
+214 ITSDYINNALAT
-226 KDLSTTQ
+226 KDLSTAYG
-233 EQSSENDQASPSQNS
+233 QSSEDTQTPTNQNS
-248 NSEGITDEQ
+248 NSEGLTDEQ
-257 LLALESNKDLADLA
+257 LLSLESNKDLADLA
-271 QANPAKRAEYIAQA
+271 AANPAKKAEYIAQA
-285 RERLANQITLSEQE
+285 RERLASQITLGEQE
-299 AQRNTRAYQ
+299 AQRNTKAYQ

-316 QQYNQEMLNWYNS
+316 QQYNQDMLNWFNS

-364 KDFEMNSP
+364 EDFKLNSP
-372 RTISAI
+372 RTVSAI

-392 KTNLGS
+392 KTNIGN
-398 QTVTLNNKLDV
+398 QTITLNNKLDV

-423 FKRYFTDVSSAAGKS
+423 FKRYFTDVSSATGKS
-438 AGSIYRINALKGAD
+438 AGSIYRINALKGTD

-458 RRNGNNYEFYRS
+458 RKNGNNYEFYRS
-470 KPMDILYKE
+470 KPMDTLYKE
-479 HLARKHKLGG
+479 HLAKKHKLGG
-489 VITKFQQG
+489 IITRFQQG

-512 VQKAKEQQI
+512 IQKAKEQQI
-521 QSQPQQPPLGR
+521 QSQPQQTPLGR

-554 AAATDFLASFTA
+554 AAAADFLASFTA

-581 DIASD
+581 DLASD
-586 ISHGASFGQAA
+586 ISHGASLGQAA
-597 GNAAM
+597 GNAAI

-686 RRGAAKVIKELPDK
+686 RRSAAKVIKELPDK

-706 KYTFKNNG
+706 RYTFKNNG

-726 ELQEKGSEGVSDEIK
+726 EIQEKGSEGVSDETR
-741 QLLNGVAV
+741 QLLNGLTI
-749 KPSKTIETKLGI
+749 KPSKEKFGI
-761 SWTKKQK
+761 TWTSR

-836 SSKPN
+836 SPKSNVVEEAPRTNPVVN
-841 TTPESQP
+841 TTFKPTTNQTKSAQNQP

-853 PEKPLQTHTITPEQ
+853 PEKPLQTHNITPEQ
-867 QKKDIELLRK
+867 QKADIELLRK
-877 RFMSEEPLPID
+877 RFTSNKPLPID

-898 RKRPMTDQE
+898 RKRRMTDQE
-907 IKDLEAEQQIKRF
+907 IRDLEIQQRNKAKSRQDSRTMNYTGENNMLRPHSVRVQELNEKRALQADINAGLRELQEARRARELAT
-920 MRNYR
+920 MSYIPRTIAREPAAAAVPNYNL
-925 KQYKPQDQV
+925 KQNTLQNFIENRAAQQAWYEKNMYVANYDNNV
-934 YAERRDALQKDL
+934 KTRLADAERNNPQLK
-946 SERKALAEDLANAQ
+946 ERKA
-960 QEVEQARA
+960 
-968 YTQSKIRW
+968 
-976 DEGEAMAKKLPVPSA
+976 
-991 RVIVTPESVRTQ
+991 
-1003 VNRQFAMSWV
+1003 
-1013 PDKRKPALKGAA
+1013 
-1025 RAKKQAMYQNLFQ
+1025 
-1038 PPAVRQGTGSPVQH
+1038 
-1052 TTRKSLERLQ
+1052 
-1062 KMQDAV
+1062 
-1068 QQEFLERQRKQ
+1068 
-1079 NAIILSPTESRQG
+1079 
-1092 MYQQMFSP
+1092 
-1100 VLTNLDNQGRAS
+1100 
-1112 GLRAKPSKA
+1112 
-1121 DVKSV
+1121 
-1126 KSSEYKQQQKQSRQQ
+1126 SEYKQQRAQRAYELQQAFANNSR
-1141 KATEVMEAFGNTK
+1141 NTS
-1154 NNNTKGHNKNTNLP
+1154 HIKNTNLP

-1220 NIWAGKNQNYGYNTY
+1220 NIWAGKNQDYGYNTY

-1240 GNQDVLSWMRTHY
+1240 GNQDVLAWMRTHY
-1253 VGDNATK
+1253 TGNDATK

-1276 GVNNYNND
+1276 GVNSYNND
-1284 STYVANKGINTFNT
+1284 STYTANKGINTFNT

-1308 YILFGNNT
+1308 YTLFGNNT

-1323 GVAYGLINFTRPAK
+1323 GVAYGLINFTRPNK

-1365 VASLTDPGIK
+1365 VASLTDSGIK
-1375 TGGFGDWGKYWKEQG
+1375 SGGFGDWGKYWKEQG

-1419 YQDFEAA
+1419 YQDFEATP
-1426 LQETPKKDGS
+1426 QETPKKDGS
-1436 VTNPDIGKKSIFDKG
+1436 VTTPDIGKKSIFDKG

-1466 NVVETGKYLL
+1466 NAVETGKYLL

-1481 NDIFKIKAPNFVIS
+1481 NDIFKIKAPNFVVS

-1508 QQNAYHNRAAETVN
+1508 QQNAYHSKAAETVN
-1522 QTSRPLTSSGQL
+1522 QASKPLTSSGQL

-1559 WLESQKQQSN
+1559 WLEGQKQQSYK
-1569 HAGLYNM
+1569 AGLYNM

-1582 ANANAKQAY
+1582 ANANAQQAY
-1591 ATRMLN
+1591 KTRMLN
-1597 EYQDPRDRLR
+1597 DYQDPRDRVR
-1607 ALATNR
+1607 GLATNR
-1613 QNWINALEK
+1613 QNWVNALEK

-1645 WDYQNDADVLKASQ
+1645 WDYQNDADVLAAQ
-1659 DYQALLRQHQND
+1659 QRYQQLLRQHQND
-1671 LNFNAWDT
+1671 LNFNAYDT
-1679 AQYKA
+1679 NEYKD
-1684 LIDAQKKAGAKYYNN
+1684 LISKQKTAGAKYYNN
-1699 MYQVYGINNPGFK
+1699 MYQVYGISNPGFK
-1712 YSTPTYKKKGG
+1712 YKKGG

-1738 TVRHSINTATKQGGD
+1738 TVRHSINTATKQSGD
-1753 LGKLIN
+1753 LSKLIN

>member
-9 SGIGDVTREDF
+9 SGIGDVTRADF

-29 FKEFADQQGWG
+29 FREFADQQGWG

-69 HQVVDDTG
+69 HQIVDDTG

-111 TASKPADKSL
+111 TATKPANKSL
-121 KSIPSITSY
+121 KSIPSVTSY

-188 VDKDALYKNLDA
+188 VNKDALYKNLDA

-214 ITSDYISNALAT
+214 ITSDYINNVLAT

-233 EQSSENDQASPSQNS
+233 EQSSENDQVSASQNS
-248 NSEGITDEQ
+248 NSEGLTDEQ
-257 LLALESNKDLADLA
+257 LLSLESNKDLADLA

-299 AQRNTRAYQ
+299 AQRNTKAYQ

-364 KDFEMNSP
+364 KDFELNSP

-378 ATSTK
+378 AASTK

-392 KTNLGS
+392 KTNLGN

-423 FKRYFTDVSSAAGKS
+423 FKRYFTDVSSATGKS

-458 RRNGNNYEFYRS
+458 RKNGNNYEFYRS
-470 KPMDILYKE
+470 RPMDILYKE
-479 HLARKHKLGG
+479 HLAKKHKLGG
-489 VITKFQQG
+489 IITKFQQG

-512 VQKAKEQQI
+512 IQKVKEQQI
-521 QSQPQQPPLGR
+521 QSQPQQVPFGR
-532 SSIKS
+532 SSVKS
-537 MGKNTNTLTTAD
+537 MGKNINTLTTAD

-554 AAATDFLASFTA
+554 AAAADFLASFTA
-566 NPIANGAGTLLTTGA
+566 NPIANGTGTILTTGA
-581 DIASD
+581 DLASD

-641 NNFNEGVKSLGK
+641 NNFKEGVKSLSK
-653 VLDGSATVQDYK
+653 VLDGSASVQDYK

-674 KGASNSVINAAK
+674 KGAVSSMANTIK
-686 RRGAAKVIKELPDK
+686 RRGAAKAIKELPDK

-706 KYTFKNNG
+706 RYTFKSNG

-726 ELQEKGSEGVSDEIK
+726 ELQEKGSGGVSDEIK
-741 QLLNGVAV
+741 QLLNGVVV
-749 KPSKTIETKLGI
+749 KPSETINTKLGV

-791 QKSSMWNPGRQDY
+791 QKSSMLNPGRQDY

-826 TKEVIKRGKQ
+826 VKEVIKRGKQ
-836 SSKPN
+836 SPKPN
-841 TTPESQP
+841 ATSQKQP

-853 PEKPLQTHTITPEQ
+853 PEKPLQTHNITPEQ

-877 RFMSEEPLPID
+877 RFTSNEPLPID

-907 IKDLEAEQQIKRF
+907 IIELEKEQRAKRSKRSIPLF
-920 MRNYR
+920 TREDDY
-925 KQYKPQDQV
+925 V
-934 YAERRDALQKDL
+934 ARRDALQKDL
-946 SERKALAEDLANAQ
+946 SERKALAKDLENAQ
-960 QEVEQARA
+960 QEIKQAKANTQFKINIAEGNARA
-968 YTQSKIRW
+968 K
-976 DEGEAMAKKLPVPSA
+976 DLPIPSA
-991 RVIVTPESVRTQ
+991 RVIVTPESVRAQ
-1003 VNRQFAMSWV
+1003 ANREFALNW
-1013 PDKRKPALKGAA
+1013 KPAEFKPELKGAA
-1025 RAKKQAMYQNLFQ
+1025 RSKKQAMYERIFQ
-1038 PPAVRQGTGSPVQH
+1038 MPLAERQGTGSAVQH
-1052 TTRKSLERLQ
+1052 TTRKSLERRR
-1062 KMQDAV
+1062 KIYNAV

-1100 VLTNLDNQGRAS
+1100 VLTNFDNQARAM

-1121 DVKSV
+1121 DVKST

-1141 KATEVMEAFGNTK
+1141 KASEVMEAFNNTK
-1154 NNNTKGHNKNTNLP
+1154 SNNTKGHNKNTNLP

-1207 GGVIKAQGGVKLN
+1207 GGVIKAKEGVRLN
-1220 NIWAGKNQNYGYNTY
+1220 NIWAGKNQDYGYNTY

-1270 NDRNTY
+1270 NDRSTY
-1276 GVNNYNND
+1276 GINNYNND
-1284 STYVANKGINTFNT
+1284 STYVANEGINTFNT
-1298 GYQNAGNTLN
+1298 GYQNTGNTLN
-1308 YILFGNNT
+1308 YTLFGNNT
-1316 KDYTDKK
+1316 KDYTNKK
-1323 GVAYGLINFTRPAK
+1323 GVAYGLINFTRPNK

-1365 VASLTDPGIK
+1365 VASLTDSGIK
-1375 TGGFGDWGKYWKEQG
+1375 AGGFGDWGKYWKEQG

-1419 YQDFEAA
+1419 YQDFEVAP
-1426 LQETPKKDGS
+1426 QETPKKDGS
-1436 VTNPDIGKKSIFDKG
+1436 VTNPDIGKKSIFDKS
-1451 KEYLSKLTSNPGNLY
+1451 KEYLAKLTSNPGNLY
-1466 NVVETGKYLL
+1466 NAVETGKYLL

-1481 NDIFKIKAPNFVIS
+1481 NDIFKIKAPNYVIS

-1508 QQNAYHNRAAETVN
+1508 QQNAYHSKAAETMN

-1550 LQGNIERNT
+1550 LQGNTERNT
-1559 WLESQKQQSN
+1559 WLEGQKQQSYK
-1569 HAGLYNM
+1569 AGLYNM

-1582 ANANAKQAY
+1582 ANANAKQAWIVKSKNDY
-1591 ATRMLN
+1591 EDARG
-1597 EYQDPRDRLR
+1597 RLIG
-1607 ALATNR
+1607 LATNR

-1622 FNVIDPYVERKNA
+1622 FNIIDPYVERKNA

-1645 WDYQNDADVLKASQ
+1645 WDYQNDANVLAAQQK
-1659 DYQALLRQHQND
+1659 YQQLLRQHQND
-1671 LNFNAWDT
+1671 LNFNAYDT
-1679 AQYKA
+1679 DEYKK
-1684 LIDAQKKAGAKYYNN
+1684 LINAQKEAGARYYNN
-1699 MYQVYGINNPGFK
+1699 MYQVYGISNPGFK
-1712 YSTPTYKKKGG
+1712 YKKGG

-1738 TVRHSINTATKQGGD
+1738 TIRHSINTATKQSGD
-1753 LGKLIN
+1753 LSKLIN

>member
-9 SGIGDVTREDF
+9 SGIGDVTRADF

-69 HQVVDDTG
+69 HQIVDDTG

-111 TASKPADKSL
+111 TATKSTNKSL
-121 KSIPSITSY
+121 KSIPSVTSY

-214 ITSDYISNALAT
+214 ITSDYINNALAT

-233 EQSSENDQASPSQNS
+233 EQSSENDQDSASQNP
-248 NSEGITDEQ
+248 NSEGLTDEQ
-257 LLALESNKDLADLA
+257 LLSLESNKDLADLA

-299 AQRNTRAYQ
+299 AQRNTKAYQ

-329 QTFKPEYTAQL
+329 QIFKPEYTAQL

-350 GAVSTYLDSLNFSD
+350 GAVSAYLDSLNFSD
-364 KDFEMNSP
+364 KDFELNSP

-392 KTNLGS
+392 KTNLGN

-409 LAYMLQFNAKNNPN
+409 LAYMLQFNAKYNPN

-438 AGSIYRINALKGAD
+438 AGSIYRINALKGTD

-458 RRNGNNYEFYRS
+458 RKNGNNYEFYRS
-470 KPMDILYKE
+470 KPMNILYKE

-489 VITKFQQG
+489 IITKFQQG

-521 QSQPQQPPLGR
+521 QSQPQQVPFGR
-532 SSIKS
+532 SSVKS

-549 KIAIG
+549 KVAIG
-554 AAATDFLASFTA
+554 AAAADFLASFTA
-566 NPIANGAGTLLTTGA
+566 NPIANGAGTILTTGA
-581 DIASD
+581 DLASD

-624 KKILQVSSGAV
+624 KKILQISSGAI

-641 NNFNEGVKSLGK
+641 NNFKEGVKSLSK
-653 VLDGSATVQDYK
+653 VLDGSASVQDYK

-674 KGASNSVINAAK
+674 KGASNSVINTAK
-686 RRGAAKVIKELPDK
+686 RRGAAKAIKELPDK

-706 KYTFKNNG
+706 RYTFKSNG

-741 QLLNGVAV
+741 QLLNGVDV
-749 KPSKTIETKLGI
+749 KPSKTINTKLGV
-761 SWTKKQK
+761 SWTKRQN

-826 TKEVIKRGKQ
+826 VKEVIKRGKQ
-836 SSKPN
+836 STKPN
-841 TTPESQP
+841 ATSQKQP
-848 TITNN
+848 TITN
-853 PEKPLQTHTITPEQ
+853 
-867 QKKDIELLRK
+867 
-877 RFMSEEPLPID
+877 
-888 NATRKAYEHY
+888 
-898 RKRPMTDQE
+898 
-907 IKDLEAEQQIKRF
+907 
-920 MRNYR
+920 
-925 KQYKPQDQV
+925 
-934 YAERRDALQKDL
+934 
-946 SERKALAEDLANAQ
+946 
-960 QEVEQARA
+960 
-968 YTQSKIRW
+968 TQR
-976 DEGEAMAKKLPVPSA
+976 
-991 RVIVTPESVRTQ
+991 
-1003 VNRQFAMSWV
+1003 
-1013 PDKRKPALKGAA
+1013 
-1025 RAKKQAMYQNLFQ
+1025 
-1038 PPAVRQGTGSPVQH
+1038 
-1052 TTRKSLERLQ
+1052 
-1062 KMQDAV
+1062 
-1068 QQEFLERQRKQ
+1068 
-1079 NAIILSPTESRQG
+1079 
-1092 MYQQMFSP
+1092 
-1100 VLTNLDNQGRAS
+1100 
-1112 GLRAKPSKA
+1112 
-1121 DVKSV
+1121 
-1126 KSSEYKQQQKQSRQQ
+1126 
-1141 KATEVMEAFGNTK
+1141 
-1154 NNNTKGHNKNTNLP
+1154 
-1168 HKQSNKKKK
+1168 KQSNKEKK
-1177 TSRDNNIKRR
+1177 TSRDNNIKKR

-1207 GGVIKAQGGVKLN
+1207 GGIIKAKEGVRLN
-1220 NIWAGKNQNYGYNTY
+1220 NIWAGKNQDYGYNTY
-1235 LNRIF
+1235 LNRIYQ
-1240 GNQDVLSWMRTHY
+1240 NNDMLSWMRTHY
-1253 VGDNATK
+1253 MGDNATK

-1270 NDRNTY
+1270 NGRSKYHINDFNNNSTY
-1276 GVNNYNND
+1276 IANND
-1284 STYVANKGINTFNT
+1284 ISTFNT
-1298 GYQNAGNTLN
+1298 EFQDNGNTPN

-1323 GVAYGLINFTRPAK
+1323 GVAYSLINFTRPNK
-1337 ALATGDSYNADPSKA
+1337 ALATGDSYNTDPSKA

-1365 VASLTDPGIK
+1365 VASLTDSGIK
-1375 TGGFGDWGKYWKEQG
+1375 AGGFGDWGKYWKEQG

-1404 GKGQWIPTKDKTLNG
+1404 GKGQWIPTNDKTLNG
-1419 YQDFEAA
+1419 YQDFEATP
-1426 LQETPKKDGS
+1426 QETPKKDGS

-1451 KEYLSKLTSNPGNLY
+1451 KEYLAKLTNNPGNLY
-1466 NVVETGKYLL
+1466 NAVETGKYLL

-1481 NDIFKIKAPNFVIS
+1481 NDIFKIKAPNYVIS

-1508 QQNAYHNRAAETVN
+1508 QQNAYHSKAAEIVN

-1550 LQGNIERNT
+1550 LQGNAERNT
-1559 WLESQKQQSN
+1559 WLEGQKQQSYK
-1569 HAGLYNM
+1569 AGLYNM
-1576 ESAVDT
+1576 ESAIDT
-1582 ANANAKQAY
+1582 ANANAQQAY
-1591 ATRMLN
+1591 KTRMLN
-1597 EYQDPRDRLR
+1597 EYQDPRDRAR

-1622 FNVIDPYVERKNA
+1622 FNIIDPYVERKNA

-1645 WDYQNDADVLKASQ
+1645 WDYQNDAKVLLAQQK
-1659 DYQALLRQHQND
+1659 YQQLLRQHQND
-1671 LNFNAWDT
+1671 LNFNAYDT
-1679 AQYKA
+1679 DEYRA
-1684 LIDAQKKAGAKYYNN
+1684 LVDAQKKAGAKYYNN

-1712 YSTPTYKKKGG
+1712 YKKGG

-1738 TVRHSINTATKQGGD
+1738 TIRHSINTATKQSGD
-1753 LGKLIN
+1753 LSKLIN

>member
-9 SGIGDVTREDF
+9 SGIGDVTRADF

-69 HQVVDDTG
+69 HQIVDDTG

-121 KSIPSITSY
+121 KSIPSVTSY

-226 KDLSTTQ
+226 KDLSTMVSDADTGSAQTQ
-233 EQSSENDQASPSQNS
+233 STEDDPTKGFSEEELARYNTMTPEQ
-248 NSEGITDEQ
+248 
-257 LLALESNKDLADLA
+257 
-271 QANPAKRAEYIAQA
+271 
-285 RERLANQITLSEQE
+285 
-299 AQRNTRAYQ
+299 
-308 DKIAAQKQ
+308 Q
-316 QQYNQEMLNWYNS
+316 QQYLAQRQQIINLNNEEALTKNQAEIDAANKRREDEAFENWLKTNGYYS
-329 QTFKPEYTAQL
+329 PKAQA
-340 GSSYVGTPGG
+340 SSYVPSRLAQSSMVDSKGKRLEGPAVKSGKEFDKATNINSFTPQEWDNFIHGDLT
-350 GAVSTYLDSLNFSD
+350 SDIHNTYSLKNAD
-364 KDFEMNSP
+364 RHTTNGNV
-372 RTISAI
+372 AI
-378 ATSTK
+378 KS
-383 FKKPEIRTV
+383 
-392 KTNLGS
+392 
-398 QTVTLNNKLDV
+398 KLDW
-409 LAYMLQFNAKNNPN
+409 LNYN
-423 FKRYFTDVSSAAGKS
+423 FQQLLDTGKLNEIGDDVSSYIGASKGTVW
-438 AGSIYRINALKGAD
+438 RLKNSKRNSD
-452 GSYVYV
+452 GTYMYM
-458 RRNGNNYEFYRS
+458 RKRGNNLEFYRS
-470 KPMDILYKE
+470 KSWGDLRNNEYKKHISKHQWGGGISSGQAKLREQYSKDLKARQDAIKSQKKMQQANSIERTPLRDQRDPNRIKAGQRELGNLGQLTGTDKLQIAGIFADIGSTVSSFAGPAGNLIGAGAGVVGTGLHAAADFNDPSVSKAEAFTNLGANLLFDAAGVVPILGSYGKLAKLGRVGRALQNNARLYK
-479 HLARKHKLGG
+479 LVLGIVTAPGIIQAAPNAANAIKKL
-489 VITKFQQG
+489 VTKPTT
-497 GAAAYNAK
+497 
-505 LKQRQQQ
+505 
-512 VQKAKEQQI
+512 I
-521 QSQPQQPPLGR
+521 
-532 SSIKS
+532 
-537 MGKNTNTLTTAD
+537 TAD
-549 KIAIG
+549 ELRDLSTAVSIATGMIKVAPNHNKVRTTNPNYG
-554 AAATDFLASFTA
+554 KDVIVHTNKGKQTIPAKQYEAMMDKTKNPTMRDRNEALEAATKVKGIQFDNGIFHNYAPSSN
-566 NPIANGAGTLLTTGA
+566 NPFKLEGFYGKWGIVSRLGNTSDPETKYIFRPAKTL
-581 DIASD
+581 
-586 ISHGASFGQAA
+586 
-597 GNAAM
+597 
-602 NLGMGL
+602 
-608 IGFIPGLGTA
+608 
-618 TKAKKL
+618 
-624 KKILQVSSGAV
+624 
-635 QAYFIA
+635 
-641 NNFNEGVKSLGK
+641 
-653 VLDGSATVQDYK
+653 K
-665 NLIYGLQGA
+665 NQ
-674 KGASNSVINAAK
+674 N
-686 RRGAAKVIKELPDK
+686 
-700 FNAGEA
+700 
-706 KYTFKNNG
+706 
-714 KETQRLTQAQVK
+714 
-726 ELQEKGSEGVSDEIK
+726 
-741 QLLNGVAV
+741 
-749 KPSKTIETKLGI
+749 SKT
-761 SWTKKQK
+761 SK
-768 PIEYQYKP
+768 PITGQDKP
-776 KGEIQKLLDDLQIQS
+776 AQ
-791 QKSSMWNPGRQDY
+791 N
-804 LSMTSEHNW
+804 
-813 SLPSISIGLGKNS
+813 
-826 TKEVIKRGKQ
+826 
-836 SSKPN
+836 
-841 TTPESQP
+841 QP

-853 PEKPLQTHTITPEQ
+853 PEKPLQTHNITPEQ
-867 QKKDIELLRK
+867 QKRDIELL
-877 RFMSEEPLPID
+877 
-888 NATRKAYEHY
+888 

-907 IKDLEAEQQIKRF
+907 IKDLEAEQQSKRF
-920 MRNYR
+920 MRDLY
-925 KQYKPQDQV
+925 KQQKPQDQI

-946 SERKALAEDLANAQ
+946 SERKSLAKDLANAQ
-960 QEVEQARA
+960 QEIKQAKANTQVKINLAEGNARA
-968 YTQSKIRW
+968 K
-976 DEGEAMAKKLPVPSA
+976 DLPVPSA

-1003 VNRQFAMSWV
+1003 ANREFALNW
-1013 PDKRKPALKGAA
+1013 KPIEFKPELKGAA
-1025 RAKKQAMYQNLFQ
+1025 RSKKQAMYERLF
-1038 PPAVRQGTGSPVQH
+1038 PPFAERQGTGSAIQH
-1052 TTRKSLERLQ
+1052 TTRKSLERRQ
-1062 KMQDAV
+1062 KMQNAV
-1068 QQEFLERQRKQ
+1068 QQEFLERQRRQ

-1100 VLTNLDNQGRAS
+1100 VLTNLDSQGRAS
-1112 GLRAKPSKA
+1112 GLRAKPSRA
-1121 DVKSV
+1121 DVKST

-1141 KATEVMEAFGNTK
+1141 KASEVMEAFGNTK
-1154 NNNTKGHNKNTNLP
+1154 SNNTKGHNKNTNLP

-1187 QDGGVL
+1187 QDGGIL

-1220 NIWAGKNQNYGYNTY
+1220 NIWAGKNQDYGYNTY

-1240 GNQDVLSWMRTHY
+1240 GDQDVLSWMRTHY
-1253 VGDNATK
+1253 VGDDATK

-1308 YILFGNNT
+1308 YTLFGNNT

-1323 GVAYGLINFTRPAK
+1323 GVAYGLINFTRPDK
-1337 ALATGDSYNADPSKA
+1337 ALATGDSYNANPSKA

-1365 VASLTDPGIK
+1365 VASLTDSGIK
-1375 TGGFGDWGKYWKEQG
+1375 AGGFGDWGKYWKEQG

-1426 LQETPKKDGS
+1426 PQETPKKDGS
-1436 VTNPDIGKKSIFDKG
+1436 VTTPGIGKKSIFDKG
-1451 KEYLSKLTSNPGNLY
+1451 KEYLAKLTSNPGNLY
-1466 NVVETGKYLL
+1466 NAVETGKYLL

-1481 NDIFKIKAPNFVIS
+1481 NDIFKIKAPNYVIS

-1508 QQNAYHNRAAETVN
+1508 QQNAYHSKAAEAMN

-1550 LQGNIERNT
+1550 LQGNAERNT
-1559 WLESQKQQSN
+1559 WLEGQKEQSYK
-1569 HAGLYNM
+1569 AGLYNM

-1582 ANANAKQAY
+1582 ANANAQQAY
-1591 ATRMLN
+1591 KTRLIN
-1597 EYQDPRDRLR
+1597 EYQDPRDRIR
-1607 ALATNR
+1607 GLATNR

-1645 WDYQNDADVLKASQ
+1645 WDYQNDAKVLLAQQK
-1659 DYQALLRQHQND
+1659 YQQLLRQHQND
-1671 LNFNAWDT
+1671 LNFNASDT
-1679 AQYKA
+1679 PEYKA
-1684 LIDAQKKAGAKYYNN
+1684 LVEAQKEAGAKYYNN
-1699 MYQVYGINNPGFK
+1699 MYQVYGISNPGFK
-1712 YSTPTYKKKGG
+1712 YKKGG

-1738 TVRHSINTATKQGGD
+1738 TIRHSINTATKQSGD
-1753 LGKLIN
+1753 LSKLIN